1 MPSLFDI
8 AKSGVQSYR
17 QALAVTG
24 QNIAN
29 INTDGYKRREAGLT
43 EVSSGQGGITQ
54 IQDGTGLGV
63 RVEDI
68 KRSFDAY
75 LLDRKRNSFSREE
88 TATNFLEKISE
99 LEDLLLPGDADLGSS
114 MGLFFSSL
122 QEVAASPADVA
133 ARVVAVEEGKNVAAT
148 FSRTSEVLTQLKTG
162 AKSHAQ
168 QQIDT
173 VNILTTEILNV
184 NRKLLS
190 SSTQGGAANA
200 LLDNRDRLIDELSK
214 TLEVTCTY
222 TDKNAAIVRLGGSGS
237 GPKIVEDSKRIAIGL
252 DEESTDI
259 KVILGP
265 GTLNSP
271 TNQVTNGAMRGLIDA
286 SKTIEQ
292 TLKDLDSLAQKFA
305 QEMNDQHK
313 KGLTLDGLKGK
324 DMFTSVGFSSTQN
337 PTNMG
342 NTTASATATGG
353 GLVNPEPVKLVY
365 SEPREEW
372 VAYDLSDTEL
382 ASGLTSISTRGIN
395 ITLLGT
401 ASDGDEITISP
412 SNSFSRDMEFSLR
425 RPDDIAA
432 SASFLISADTKNL
445 SDASISADSTG
456 TIQDSNL
463 AKVSGVFTNSL
474 SPISAT
480 TFFNDGF
487 AASIPKATEAIQL
500 ASFSKQSALQFTLST
515 SDLSQAS
522 QLAFSVD
529 GVSHNFDIA
538 YGDVFKTLTGNPLA
552 ETSASGA
559 WKDAS
564 EIAKYLNLGELRSGN
579 TTLESL
585 GIFAS
590 GNTGNLTLSLA
601 TGDFAATA
609 TVTAGA
615 STIDAVRQSSETA
628 SNIQIFTREGRHI
641 AGSPLTKLEKSTF
654 MSTAN
659 GFSDQAVYNAE
670 YLNLSKPVG
679 YRGLN
684 LERIKP
690 TGTFTIP
697 LGGDGVGRKA
707 QLGLGSLPASST
719 TAAYELN
726 LYFPDT
732 SGDTLGTNIAAG
744 SSAKFAANQINENM
758 SDLGIR
764 AVAKNRIELYN
775 LSGNGEISF
784 DIESRNQKPINITTS
799 TTASDLTALYE
810 SLNQQAN
817 QIGVNV
823 YLSNDKSRI
832 VLESLDGE
840 DISLSSFSSSSG
852 LTLKSRFVDENSI
865 PIGSNTAVMHSR
877 GNTDPITLGSYL
889 VQNNAGVVAPIDVNA
904 GQMNIDGTI
913 SAGNTHGLRVGDT
926 IILNQ
931 KDNSET
937 TSGITVASLSDAN
950 SGAISGTLYYVKSID
965 AETGA
970 FKLATGSSTGSDVT
984 LTPGGA
990 ETTNSHLLRFYQ
1002 VKLIDAG
1009 RFGGLLNLEGASS
1022 FQSVVNGAAPIKSTA
1037 DPMNEGLVNRVTTAT
1052 GEKQTLSF
1060 NINEQIDFNAADTQ
1074 GLAASAA
1081 AAKYG
1086 LDVNFVDPSLASPGT
1101 AFSASVDSASLKAQT
1116 KSALTKAMANS
1127 LRSTAPI
1134 SSIKGVTIATKPDDG
1149 SSLTVAF
1156 NGQNYLLT
1164 MVSGEIVV
1172 TGGEAE
1178 RVSAYFEAVS
1188 GGGHVLKVAAPD
1200 GVLTGAQF
1208 SVPTTVSGNSDAAT
1222 LFGMTPATVTKTI
1235 IGRSVNFT
1243 PGTVNTAFPIKVNG
1257 TAENITITT
1266 TAGSSVN
1273 DATTGNAT
1281 FLWVDDTGGNG
1292 HLQITITGDSTS
1304 LEFEN
1309 NNHAEAIGLKTAEIL
1324 AYVKGEELELET
1336 TNGQVLDV
1344 DDSASTPNS
1353 SLASENF
1360 TITNLPPEE
1369 LIVIVSG
1376 GGARKIAANFDS
1388 NPPALEEITPE
1399 LTIKVTNDA
1408 GNVIDIVD
1416 KDTGH
1421 SIATRQL
1428 DAAGAAEALGFLFKI
1443 DGRAVKDDI
1452 FNFSANSGGVG
1463 DNRNISSV
1471 LELQREKNG
1480 KGGFQQI
1487 FSNLVSKVGSQV
1499 KSGKL
1504 NVEAAEA
1511 MREASEE
1518 AEAQFSGVN
1527 LDSQAAALIEFQQA
1541 YQASSRILQTARELF
1556 QTLIDSV

>member
-99 LEDLLLPGDADLGSS
+99 LEDLLLPGNADLGSS

-148 FSRTSEVLTQLKTG
+148 FSRTSEVLGQLKTG

-168 QQIDT
+168 QEIDT
-173 VNILTTEILNV
+173 VNILTKEILNV
-184 NRKLLS
+184 NSKLLS

-214 TLEVTCTY
+214 TLEVTCSY
-222 TDKNAAIVRLGGSGS
+222 TSKNAAIVRLGGSGS
-237 GPKIVEDSKRIAIGL
+237 GPKIVEDSKRITLGL

-271 TNQVTNGAMRGLIDA
+271 TNQVTNGSLRGLIDA
-286 SKTIEQ
+286 SKTVEQ
-292 TLKDLDSLAQKFA
+292 TIKDLNSLAQKFA

-313 KGLTLDGLKGK
+313 KGLTLDGVKGK

-342 NTTASATATGG
+342 NTTASASAAGG
-353 GLVNPEPVKLVY
+353 GLVNPDPIKLVF
-365 SEPREEW
+365 SETRNQW
-372 VAYDLSDTEL
+372 LAYDLNNNEIGSD
-382 ASGLTSISTRGIN
+382 LTSISTQGVT

-401 ASDGDEITISP
+401 ATDGDEITISP
-412 SNSFSRDMEFSLR
+412 SNNFSRDMEFALR
-425 RPDDIAA
+425 RAEDIAA

-456 TIQDSNL
+456 TIQDTNL
-463 AKVSGVFTNSL
+463 AKVNSVFTNSL

-487 AASIPKATEAIQL
+487 VASIPKATEAIQL
-500 ASFSKQSALQFTLST
+500 ASFSKQSALQFTLSA
-515 SDLSQAS
+515 SDLTQAN
-522 QLAFSVD
+522 QLSFSV
-529 GVSHNFDIA
+529 GGTAYNFDLA
-538 YGDVFKTLTGNPLA
+538 YGDVFKKLTGTPAA
-552 ETSASGA
+552 ETSATGA
-559 WKDAS
+559 WEDAS
-564 EIAKYLNLGELRSGN
+564 QIAKYLNLGELKSGS
-579 TTLESL
+579 TTLQSL

-590 GNTGNLTLSLA
+590 GNAGNLTLSLSA
-601 TGDFAATA
+601 GDFAAGA
-609 TVTAGA
+609 TITAGA
-615 STIDAVRQSSETA
+615 STLDAVKQSSDNA

-659 GFSDQAVYNAE
+659 GFSEQAVYNAE
-670 YLNLSKPVG
+670 YLNLQEPTG

-684 LERIKP
+684 LERVKP
-690 TGTFTIP
+690 AGTFSIP
-697 LGGDGVGRKA
+697 LGGDGVGQKA
-707 QLGLGSLPASST
+707 RLGLGSLPASST
-719 TAAYELN
+719 TSAYELN
-726 LYFPDT
+726 LFFPDLA
-732 SGDTLGTNIAAG
+732 GDTLSTTIAAG
-744 SSAKFAANQINENM
+744 SSAKFAANQINANM

-764 AVAKNRIELYN
+764 AFAKNRIELYS

-784 DIESRNQKPINITTS
+784 DIESRNQKPIKITTS
-799 TTASDLTALYE
+799 TTASDLTALFE
-810 SLNQQAN
+810 ALNQQSG
-817 QIGVNV
+817 QVGMNV
-823 YLSNDKSRI
+823 FLSKDKTRI
-832 VLESLDGE
+832 VLESTDGE
-840 DISLSSFSSSSG
+840 DISLSSYSSSSD
-852 LTLKSRFVDENSI
+852 LTIKTRFVDKNSK
-865 PIGSNTAVMHSR
+865 PIGDNTATMHGR
-877 GNTDPITLGSYL
+877 GDTDPITLGSFL
-889 VQNNAGVVAPIDVNA
+889 VQNNAGIVAGIDVNA
-904 GQMNIDGTI
+904 GQMALDGTI
-913 SAGNTHGLRVGDT
+913 SAGSGHGLRVGDT
-926 IILNQ
+926 LILDVKNAA
-931 KDNSET
+931 ET
-937 TSGITVASLSDAN
+937 TTGLATASLSDTN
-950 SGAISGTLYYVKSID
+950 SGTKNGTLYYVKSID

-970 FKLATGSSTGSDVT
+970 FKLATGSATGSDVT
-984 LTPGGA
+984 LTPAGA
-990 ETTNSHLLRFYQ
+990 ETGNSHLLRFFQ

-1009 RFGGLLNLEGASS
+1009 RFGGTLNLEAASS
-1022 FQSVVNGAAPIKSTA
+1022 FQSVVTGGATNTATA
-1037 DPMNEGLVNRVTTAT
+1037 DPFVDGLVNQVTTST

-1060 NINEQIDFNAADTQ
+1060 NINEQIDFNAGDTN

-1081 AAKYG
+1081 AATYG
-1086 LDVNFVDPSLASPGT
+1086 IDVNFVDPSLTNAGT
-1101 AFSASVDSASLKAQT
+1101 AFSAAVSSSSLQGQT

-1127 LRSTAPI
+1127 LRSSAPI
-1134 SSIKGVTIATKPDDG
+1134 SSIKGVTVASIPEDG
-1149 SSLTVAF
+1149 SSLTVSF

-1164 MVSGEIVV
+1164 MVKGEVVV
-1172 TGGEAE
+1172 TGGELD
-1178 RVSAYFEAVS
+1178 RVSAFFEAVT
-1188 GGGHVLKVAAPD
+1188 GGFSLKVAAPD

-1208 SVPTTVSGNSDAAT
+1208 SVPTTVSGNTDAAT

-1235 IGRSVNFT
+1235 IGRSVNSAGADST
-1243 PGTVNTAFPIKVNG
+1243 FPVKVNG
-1257 TAENITITT
+1257 VSQNVTINSTV
-1266 TAGSSVN
+1266 GSTNNTVAN
-1273 DATTGNAT
+1273 TQMI
-1281 FLWVDDTGGNG
+1281 WVDDGAGKG
-1292 HLQITITGDSTS
+1292 HLQITITGDSTE
-1304 LEFEN
+1304 LTVEN
-1309 NNHAEAIGLKTAEIL
+1309 NSNAETVGLKTAAIL
-1324 AYVKGEELELET
+1324 AYVKEDNLELET
-1336 TNGQVLDV
+1336 TDGQVLDV
-1344 DDSASTPNS
+1344 TASGTTPMS
-1353 SLASENF
+1353 SLSAESF
-1360 TITNLPPEE
+1360 KLTNLPPEE
-1369 LIVIVSG
+1369 LIVIVNG
-1376 GGARKIAANFDS
+1376 GGARKIAASFDS
-1388 NPPALEEITPE
+1388 NPPELEEITPE

-1408 GNVIDIVD
+1408 GNVIDILD
-1416 KDTGH
+1416 KETGH

-1428 DAAGAAEALGFLFKI
+1428 DNAGAAGALGFLFKI
-1443 DGRAVKDDI
+1443 DGRAVEGDI

-1487 FSNLVSKVGSQV
+1487 FSNIVSKVGSQV

-1556 QTLIDSV
+1556 QTLIDTV

>member
-148 FSRTSEVLTQLKTG
+148 FSRTSEVLSQLKTG
-162 AKSHAQ
+162 AKSAAQ
-168 QQIDT
+168 QEIDT
-173 VNILTTEILNV
+173 VNILTKEILNV
-184 NRKLLS
+184 NSKLLS

-222 TDKNAAIVRLGGSGS
+222 NDKNAAIVRLGGSGS
-237 GPKIVEDSKRIAIGL
+237 GPKIVEGSKRLALGL

-271 TNQVTNGAMRGLIDA
+271 TNQITNGALRGLIDA

-292 TLKDLDSLAQKFA
+292 TIKDLDSLAQKFA
-305 QEMNDQHK
+305 QEINDQHK

-324 DMFTSVGFSSTQN
+324 DMFTSVGFTSTQN

-342 NTTASATATGG
+342 NTTASAESAGG
-353 GLVNPEPVKLVY
+353 GLLNPDPIKLVF
-365 SEPREEW
+365 SETKNAWTAFDVQNNE
-372 VAYDLSDTEL
+372 LGSD
-382 ASGLTSISTRGIN
+382 LTSISTQGLT

-401 ASDGDEITISP
+401 ANDGDEITINP
-412 SNSFSRDMEFSLR
+412 SNNFSRDMEFALR
-425 RPDDIAA
+425 RAEDIAA
-432 SASFLISADTKNL
+432 SASFLISADTKNM

-456 TIQDSNL
+456 TIQDTSL
-463 AKVSGVFTNSL
+463 SKVNGVFTNSL

-487 AASIPKATEAIQL
+487 AATIPKAMESIQL
-500 ASFSKQSALQFTLST
+500 ASFAKQSSLQFTLSS
-515 SDLSQAS
+515 SDIEQVNQLSFS
-522 QLAFSVD
+522 VGGVTYDFDLAF
-529 GVSHNFDIA
+529 
-538 YGDVFKTLTGNPLA
+538 GDVFKELTGTPLS
-552 ETSASGA
+552 ESSADGA
-559 WKDAS
+559 WEDAS
-564 EIAKYLNLGELRSGN
+564 QIAKYLNLGELNASG
-579 TTLESL
+579 TTLQSL

-590 GNTGNLTLSLA
+590 GNAGNLTLSLA
-601 TGDFAATA
+601 SGDFADGATL
-609 TVTAGA
+609 TAGA
-615 STIDAVRQSSETA
+615 DTINAVKQTSEAA

-659 GFSDQAVYNAE
+659 GFTDQAVYNAE
-670 YLNLSKPVG
+670 YLNLNDPVG
-679 YRGLN
+679 YRGLS
-684 LERIKP
+684 LEQINP
-690 TGTFTIP
+690 TGNHSIS
-697 LGGDGVGRKA
+697 LGGDGVDRKA
-707 QLGLGSLPASST
+707 QLGLGTLPASSNT
-719 TAAYELN
+719 SAYEIN
-726 LYFPDT
+726 LFFPDLA
-732 SGDTLGTNIAAG
+732 GDSLSTTIAAG
-744 SSAKFAANQINENM
+744 ASAKFAANQINENM

-764 AVAKNRIELYN
+764 ASAKNRIELYN

-784 DIESRNQKPINITTS
+784 DIESRNQKPITITTS

-810 SLNQQAN
+810 SLNQQSG
-817 QIGVNV
+817 QVGINV
-823 YLSNDKSRI
+823 FLSQDKTRI
-832 VLESLDGE
+832 VIESVDGE
-840 DISLSSFSSSSG
+840 DISLSSYSSSSG
-852 LTLKSRFVDENSI
+852 LTMKTRLITKNSN
-865 PIGSNTAVMHSR
+865 PIGDNNALMHARTES
-877 GNTDPITLGSYL
+877 DPITLGSFL
-889 VQNNAGVVAPIDVNA
+889 RQNNDGLDAAITVNA
-904 GQMNIDGTI
+904 GQMALDGTI
-913 SAGNTHGLRVGDT
+913 AAGSNHGLKVGDT
-926 IILNQ
+926 LILTSI
-931 KDNSET
+931 DAAET
-937 TSGITVASLSDAN
+937 TTGLTQSALSDTN
-950 SGAISGTLYYVKSID
+950 SGTITGTIYYVKSID
-965 AETGA
+965 EQTGA
-970 FKLATGSSTGSDVT
+970 FKLATDNATGVDVT
-984 LTPGGA
+984 LTAGGL
-990 ETTNSHLLRFYQ
+990 ETANSHALSFHQ
-1002 VKLIDAG
+1002 IKLIDAG
-1009 RFGGLLNLEGASS
+1009 RFGGSLELEAAAAFTSVITGGATNTAS
-1022 FQSVVNGAAPIKSTA
+1022 A
-1037 DPMNEGLVNRVTTAT
+1037 DPLNEGLINQIVTST

-1060 NINEQIDFNAADTQ
+1060 NINEQIDFNAGDTQ
-1074 GLAASAA
+1074 GLAASASA
-1081 AAKYG
+1081 ATYG
-1086 LDVNFVDPSLASPGT
+1086 LDVNLIDPSLSSAGT
-1101 AFSASVDSASLKAQT
+1101 AFSASVSSSSLKEQT
-1116 KSALTKAMANS
+1116 KSALTKSIANS
-1127 LRSTAPI
+1127 LRSAAPI
-1134 SSIKGVTIATKPDDG
+1134 SSIKGVSVSSIPEDG
-1149 SSLTVAF
+1149 SALTISF

-1164 MVSGEIVV
+1164 MVNEEVVV
-1172 TGGEAE
+1172 TGGEKD
-1178 RVSAYFEAVS
+1178 RVSAFFEAS
-1188 GGGHVLKVAAPD
+1188 GNDVVLKVAASD

-1208 SVPTTVSGNSDAAT
+1208 SVPTTISGNSDAAT

-1235 IGRSVNFT
+1235 IGRSVNST
-1243 PGTVNTAFPIKVNG
+1243 GANSTFPIEVNG
-1257 TAENITITT
+1257 VAQNITITT
-1266 TAGSSVN
+1266 TAGSTNNTVAN
-1273 DATTGNAT
+1273 TEM
-1281 FLWVDDTGGNG
+1281 LWVDDGGGQG
-1292 HLQITITGDSTS
+1292 HLQITITGDSTT
-1304 LEFEN
+1304 LTFEN
-1309 NNHAEAIGLKTAEIL
+1309 NSDAETVGLKTAGIL
-1324 AYVKGEELELET
+1324 AYVEDENLLLEST
-1336 TNGQVLDV
+1336 GGQVLDV
-1344 DDSASTPNS
+1344 SASGMS

-1360 TITNLPPEE
+1360 TLTNLPPEE

-1388 NPPALEEITPE
+1388 NPPLFEEITPE
-1399 LTIKVTNDA
+1399 LTINVTNDA
-1408 GNVIDIVD
+1408 GNVIDILD
-1416 KDTGH
+1416 KATGH

-1428 DAAGAAEALGFLFKI
+1428 DAAGAAEAMGFLFKI
-1443 DGRAVKDDI
+1443 DGRAVKGDI

>member
-148 FSRTSEVLTQLKTG
+148 FSRTSEVLSQLKTG

-168 QQIDT
+168 QEIDT
-173 VNILTTEILNV
+173 VNILTKEILNV
-184 NRKLLS
+184 NSKLLS

-214 TLEVTCTY
+214 TLEVTVTY
-222 TDKNAAIVRLGGSGS
+222 TAKNAAIVRLGGSGS
-237 GPKIVEDSKRIAIGL
+237 GPKIVEDSKRITIGL

-271 TNQVTNGAMRGLIDA
+271 TNQVTNGALRGLIDA
-286 SKTIEQ
+286 SKTVEQ
-292 TLKDLDSLAQKFA
+292 TIKDLDSLAQKFA
-305 QEMNDQHK
+305 QEINDQHK

-324 DMFTSVGFSSTQN
+324 DMFTSVGFTSTQN

-342 NTTASATATGG
+342 NTTASAVASGG
-353 GLVNPEPVKLVY
+353 GLINPDPVKLVY
-365 SEPREEW
+365 SEPRNEW
-372 VAYDLSDTEL
+372 VAYDLQNNEL
-382 ASGLTSISTRGIN
+382 ASDLTSISTQGIT

-401 ASDGDEITISP
+401 ATDGDEITINP
-412 SNSFSRDMEFSLR
+412 SNNFSKDMEFALR
-425 RPDDIAA
+425 RAEDIAA

-456 TIQDSNL
+456 TIQDTNL
-463 AKVSGVFTNSL
+463 SKVNSVFTNSL

-487 AASIPKATEAIQL
+487 VATIPKATEAIQL

-515 SDLSQAS
+515 SDLTQAS
-522 QLAFSVD
+522 QLSFAVGGSTY
-529 GVSHNFDIA
+529 NFDLA
-538 YGDVFKTLTGNPLA
+538 YGDVFKKLTGNPA
-552 ETSASGA
+552 SETSATGA
-559 WKDAS
+559 WEDAS
-564 EIAKYLNLGELRSGN
+564 EIAKYLNLGELNASG
-579 TTLESL
+579 TTLQSL

-590 GNTGNLTLSLA
+590 GNAGNLTLSLA
-601 TGDFAATA
+601 SGDFATGATI
-609 TVTAGA
+609 TAGA
-615 STIDAVRQSSETA
+615 STIDAVKQSSDTA

-659 GFSDQAVYNAE
+659 GFSEQAVYNAD
-670 YLNLSKPVG
+670 YLNLQEPTG

-684 LERIKP
+684 LERVKP
-690 TGTFTIP
+690 AGTFSIP

-707 QLGLGSLPASST
+707 KLGLGSLPASST
-719 TAAYELN
+719 TTAYELN
-726 LYFPDT
+726 LYFPNLA
-732 SGDTLGTNIAAG
+732 GDSLSTNIAAG

-764 AVAKNRIELYN
+764 ASAKNRIELYS

-784 DIESRNQKPINITTS
+784 DIESRNQKPITITTS

-810 SLNQQAN
+810 SLNQQAG
-817 QIGVNV
+817 QVGINV
-823 YLSNDKSRI
+823 FLSNDKTRI
-832 VLESLDGE
+832 VLESVDGE
-840 DISLSSFSSSSG
+840 DISLSSYSSASE
-852 LTLKSRFVDENSI
+852 LTLKTRFVDKNSK
-865 PIGSNTAVMHSR
+865 PLGDNTKTMHAR
-877 GNTDPITLGSYL
+877 NNTDPITLGSFL
-889 VQNNAGVVAPIDVNA
+889 VQNNAGAVAPINVAA
-904 GQMNIDGTI
+904 GQMALDGTI
-913 SAGNTHGLRVGDT
+913 SAGTGHGLRVGDT
-926 IILNQ
+926 IILN
-931 KDNSET
+931 DHDANAPPTGLTE
-937 TSGITVASLSDAN
+937 AALSDGN
-950 SGAISGTLYYVKSID
+950 SGTRSGGPLYYVKSVEP
-965 AETGA
+965 ETGA
-970 FKLATGSSTGSDVT
+970 FKLATGSATGSDVT
-984 LTPGGA
+984 LTGA
-990 ETTNSHLLRFYQ
+990 NPNELRFYQ

-1009 RFGGLLNLEGASS
+1009 RFGGTLNLEAASS
-1022 FQSVVNGAAPIKSTA
+1022 FQSVVTGGATNTATA
-1037 DPMNEGLVNRVTTAT
+1037 DPLVDGLVKQTTTST
-1052 GEKQTLSF
+1052 GEKQTLNF
-1060 NINEQIDFNAADTQ
+1060 KINEQIDFNAGDTLGQ
-1074 GLAASAA
+1074 AASAA
-1081 AAKYG
+1081 AATYG
-1086 LDVNFVDPSLASPGT
+1086 IDVNFVDASLASAGT
-1101 AFSASVDSASLKAQT
+1101 AFSASVSSSSLQEQT

-1134 SSIKGVTIATKPDDG
+1134 SSIKGVTVATIPADG
-1149 SSLTVAF
+1149 SSLTVSF

-1164 MVSGEIVV
+1164 MVKGEVVV
-1172 TGGEAE
+1172 TGGELD
-1178 RVSAYFEAVS
+1178 RVSAYFEAVT
-1188 GGGHVLKVAAPD
+1188 GGYALKVAAPD

-1208 SVPTTVSGNSDAAT
+1208 SVPTTVSGNTDAAT

-1243 PGTVNTAFPIKVNG
+1243 AGATKTFPVSVNG
-1257 TAENITITT
+1257 TAQNITVTT
-1266 TAGSSVN
+1266 TAANTFNIAGG
-1273 DATTGNAT
+1273 AAT
-1281 FLWVDDTGGNG
+1281 FLWVDDTGGKG
-1292 HLQITITGDSTS
+1292 HLQITVTGDSTA
-1304 LEFEN
+1304 LTFEN
-1309 NNHAEAIGLKTAEIL
+1309 NNNAEAVGLKTADIL
-1324 AYVKGEELELET
+1324 AYVTDEDLILET
-1336 TNGQVLDV
+1336 TGGQVLDV
-1344 DDSASTPNS
+1344 TASGTTPMS
-1353 SLASENF
+1353 SLSSENF
-1360 TITNLPPEE
+1360 KLTNLPPEE
-1369 LIVIVSG
+1369 LIVIVNG
-1376 GGARKIAANFDS
+1376 GGARKIAASFDS
-1388 NPPALEEITPE
+1388 NPPELEEITPE

-1408 GNVIDIVD
+1408 GNVIDILD
-1416 KDTGH
+1416 KETGH

-1428 DAAGAAEALGFLFKI
+1428 DNAGAAGALGFLFKI
-1443 DGRAVKDDI
+1443 DGRAVSGDI

-1487 FSNLVSKVGSQV
+1487 FSNIVSKVGSQV

-1556 QTLIDSV
+1556 QTLIDTV

>member
-148 FSRTSEVLTQLKTG
+148 FSRTSEVLSQLKTG
-162 AKSHAQ
+162 AKSAAQ
-168 QQIDT
+168 QEIDT
-173 VNILTTEILNV
+173 VNILTKEILNV
-184 NRKLLS
+184 NSKLLS

-222 TDKNAAIVRLGGSGS
+222 NDKNAAIVRLGGSGS
-237 GPKIVEDSKRIAIGL
+237 GPKIVEGSKRLALGL

-271 TNQVTNGAMRGLIDA
+271 TNQITNGALRGLIDA

-292 TLKDLDSLAQKFA
+292 TIKDLDSLAQKFA
-305 QEMNDQHK
+305 QEINDQHK

-324 DMFTSVGFSSTQN
+324 DMFTSVGFTSTQN

-342 NTTASATATGG
+342 NTTASAESAGG
-353 GLVNPEPVKLVY
+353 GLLNPDPIKLVF
-365 SEPREEW
+365 SETKNAWTAFDVQNNE
-372 VAYDLSDTEL
+372 LGSD
-382 ASGLTSISTRGIN
+382 LTSISTQGLT

-401 ASDGDEITISP
+401 ANDGDEITINP
-412 SNSFSRDMEFSLR
+412 SNNFSRDMEFALR
-425 RPDDIAA
+425 RAEDIAA
-432 SASFLISADTKNL
+432 SASFLISADTKNM

-456 TIQDSNL
+456 TIQDTSL
-463 AKVSGVFTNSL
+463 SKVNGVFTNSL

-487 AASIPKATEAIQL
+487 AATIPKAMESIQL
-500 ASFSKQSALQFTLST
+500 ASFAKQSSLQFTLSS
-515 SDLSQAS
+515 SDIEQVNQLSFS
-522 QLAFSVD
+522 VGGVTYDFDLAF
-529 GVSHNFDIA
+529 
-538 YGDVFKTLTGNPLA
+538 GDVFKELTGTPLS
-552 ETSASGA
+552 ESSADGA
-559 WKDAS
+559 WEDAS
-564 EIAKYLNLGELRSGN
+564 QIAKYLNLGELNASG
-579 TTLESL
+579 TTLQSL

-590 GNTGNLTLSLA
+590 GNAGNLTLSLA
-601 TGDFAATA
+601 SGDFADGATL
-609 TVTAGA
+609 TAGA
-615 STIDAVRQSSETA
+615 DTINAVKQTSEAA

-659 GFSDQAVYNAE
+659 GFTDQAVYNAE
-670 YLNLSKPVG
+670 YLNLNDPVG
-679 YRGLN
+679 YRGLS
-684 LERIKP
+684 LEQINP
-690 TGTFTIP
+690 TGNHSIS
-697 LGGDGVGRKA
+697 LGGDGVDRKA
-707 QLGLGSLPASST
+707 QLGLGTLPASSNT
-719 TAAYELN
+719 SAYEIN
-726 LYFPDT
+726 LFFPDLA
-732 SGDTLGTNIAAG
+732 GDSLSTTIAAG
-744 SSAKFAANQINENM
+744 ASAKFAANQINENM

-764 AVAKNRIELYN
+764 ASAKNRIELYN

-784 DIESRNQKPINITTS
+784 DIESRNQKPITITTS

-810 SLNQQAN
+810 SLNQQSG
-817 QIGVNV
+817 QVGINV
-823 YLSNDKSRI
+823 FLSQDKTRI
-832 VLESLDGE
+832 VIESVDGE
-840 DISLSSFSSSSG
+840 DISLSSYSSSSG
-852 LTLKSRFVDENSI
+852 LTMKTRLITKNSN
-865 PIGSNTAVMHSR
+865 PIGDNNALMHARTES
-877 GNTDPITLGSYL
+877 DPITLGSFL
-889 VQNNAGVVAPIDVNA
+889 RQNNDGLDAAITVNA
-904 GQMNIDGTI
+904 GQMALDGTI
-913 SAGNTHGLRVGDT
+913 AAGSNHGLKVGDT
-926 IILNQ
+926 LILTSI
-931 KDNSET
+931 DAAET
-937 TSGITVASLSDAN
+937 TTGLTQSALSDTN
-950 SGAISGTLYYVKSID
+950 SGTITGTIYYVKSID
-965 AETGA
+965 EQTGA
-970 FKLATGSSTGSDVT
+970 FKLATDNATGVDVT
-984 LTPGGA
+984 LTAGGL
-990 ETTNSHLLRFYQ
+990 ETANSHALSFHQ
-1002 VKLIDAG
+1002 IKLIDAG
-1009 RFGGLLNLEGASS
+1009 RFGGSLELEAAAAFTSVITGGATNTAS
-1022 FQSVVNGAAPIKSTA
+1022 A
-1037 DPMNEGLVNRVTTAT
+1037 DPLNEGLINQIVTST

-1060 NINEQIDFNAADTQ
+1060 NINEQIDFNAGDSQ
-1074 GLAASAA
+1074 GLAASASA
-1081 AAKYG
+1081 ATYG
-1086 LDVNFVDPSLASPGT
+1086 LDVNLIDPSLSSAGT
-1101 AFSASVDSASLKAQT
+1101 AFSASVSSSSLKEQT
-1116 KSALTKAMANS
+1116 KSALTKSIANS
-1127 LRSTAPI
+1127 LRSAAPI
-1134 SSIKGVTIATKPDDG
+1134 SSIKGVSVSSIPEDG
-1149 SSLTVAF
+1149 SALTISF

-1164 MVSGEIVV
+1164 MVNEEVVV
-1172 TGGEAE
+1172 TGGEKD
-1178 RVSAYFEAVS
+1178 RVSAFFEAS
-1188 GGGHVLKVAAPD
+1188 GNDVVLKVAASD

-1208 SVPTTVSGNSDAAT
+1208 SVPTTISGNSDAAT

-1235 IGRSVNFT
+1235 IGRSVNST
-1243 PGTVNTAFPIKVNG
+1243 GANSTFPIEVNG
-1257 TAENITITT
+1257 VAQNITITT
-1266 TAGSSVN
+1266 TAGSTNNTVAN
-1273 DATTGNAT
+1273 TEM
-1281 FLWVDDTGGNG
+1281 LWVDDGGGQG
-1292 HLQITITGDSTS
+1292 HLQITITGDSTT
-1304 LEFEN
+1304 LTFEN
-1309 NNHAEAIGLKTAEIL
+1309 NSDAETVGLKTASIL
-1324 AYVKGEELELET
+1324 AYVEDENLLLEST
-1336 TNGQVLDV
+1336 GGQVLDV
-1344 DDSASTPNS
+1344 SASGMS

-1360 TITNLPPEE
+1360 TLTNLPPEE

-1388 NPPALEEITPE
+1388 NPPLFEEITPE
-1399 LTIKVTNDA
+1399 LTINVTNDA
-1408 GNVIDIVD
+1408 GNVIDILD
-1416 KDTGH
+1416 KATGH

-1428 DAAGAAEALGFLFKI
+1428 DAAGAAEAMGFLFKI
-1443 DGRAVKDDI
+1443 DGRAVKGDI

>member
-99 LEDLLLPGDADLGSS
+99 LEDLLLPGNADLGSS

-148 FSRTSEVLTQLKTG
+148 FSRTSEVLGQLKTG

-168 QQIDT
+168 QEIDT
-173 VNILTTEILNV
+173 VNILTKEILNV
-184 NRKLLS
+184 NSKLLS

-214 TLEVTCTY
+214 TLEVTCSY
-222 TDKNAAIVRLGGSGS
+222 TSKNAAIVRLGGSGS
-237 GPKIVEDSKRIAIGL
+237 GPKIVEDSKRITLGL

-271 TNQVTNGAMRGLIDA
+271 TNQVTNGSLRGLIDA
-286 SKTIEQ
+286 SKTVEQ
-292 TLKDLDSLAQKFA
+292 TIKDLNSLAQKFA

-342 NTTASATATGG
+342 NTTASASAAGG
-353 GLVNPEPVKLVY
+353 GLVNPDPIKLVF
-365 SEPREEW
+365 SETRNQW
-372 VAYDLSDTEL
+372 LAYDLNNNEIGSD
-382 ASGLTSISTRGIN
+382 LTSISTQGVT

-401 ASDGDEITISP
+401 ATDGDEITISP
-412 SNSFSRDMEFSLR
+412 SNNFSRDMEFALR
-425 RPDDIAA
+425 RAEDIAA

-456 TIQDSNL
+456 SIQDTNL
-463 AKVSGVFTNSL
+463 AKVNSVFTNSL

-487 AASIPKATEAIQL
+487 VASIPKATEAIQL
-500 ASFSKQSALQFTLST
+500 ASFSKQSALQFTLSA
-515 SDLSQAS
+515 SDLTQAN
-522 QLAFSVD
+522 QLSFSV
-529 GVSHNFDIA
+529 GGTVYNFDLA
-538 YGDVFKTLTGNPLA
+538 YGDVFKKLTGTPAA
-552 ETSASGA
+552 ETSATGA
-559 WKDAS
+559 WEDAS
-564 EIAKYLNLGELRSGN
+564 QIAKYLNLGELKSGS
-579 TTLESL
+579 TTLQSL

-590 GNTGNLTLSLA
+590 GNAGNLTLSLSA
-601 TGDFAATA
+601 GDFAAGA
-609 TVTAGA
+609 TITAGA
-615 STIDAVRQSSETA
+615 STLDAVKQSSDNA

-659 GFSDQAVYNAE
+659 GFSEQAVYNAE
-670 YLNLSKPVG
+670 YLNLQEPTG

-684 LERIKP
+684 LERVKP
-690 TGTFTIP
+690 AGTFSIP
-697 LGGDGVGRKA
+697 LGGDGVGQKA
-707 QLGLGSLPASST
+707 RLGLGSLPASST
-719 TAAYELN
+719 TSAYELN
-726 LYFPDT
+726 LFFPDLA
-732 SGDTLGTNIAAG
+732 GDTLSTTIAAG
-744 SSAKFAANQINENM
+744 SSAKFAANQINANM

-764 AVAKNRIELYN
+764 ASAKNRIELYS

-784 DIESRNQKPINITTS
+784 DIESRNQKPIKITTS
-799 TTASDLTALYE
+799 TTASDLTALFE
-810 SLNQQAN
+810 ALNQQSG
-817 QIGVNV
+817 QVGMNV
-823 YLSNDKSRI
+823 FLSKDKTRI
-832 VLESLDGE
+832 VLESTDGE
-840 DISLSSFSSSSG
+840 DISLSSYSSSSD
-852 LTLKSRFVDENSI
+852 LTIKTRFVDKNSK
-865 PIGSNTAVMHSR
+865 PIGDNTATMHGR
-877 GNTDPITLGSYL
+877 GDTDPITLGSFL
-889 VQNNAGVVAPIDVNA
+889 VQNNAGIVAGIDVNA
-904 GQMNIDGTI
+904 GQMALDGTI
-913 SAGNTHGLRVGDT
+913 SAGSGHGLRVGDT
-926 IILNQ
+926 LILDVKNAA
-931 KDNSET
+931 ET
-937 TSGITVASLSDAN
+937 TTGLATASLSDTN
-950 SGAISGTLYYVKSID
+950 SGTKNGTLYYVKSID

-970 FKLATGSSTGSDVT
+970 FKLATGSATGSDVT
-984 LTPGGA
+984 LTPAGA
-990 ETTNSHLLRFYQ
+990 ETGNSHLLRFFQ

-1009 RFGGLLNLEGASS
+1009 RFGGTLNLEAASS
-1022 FQSVVNGAAPIKSTA
+1022 FQSVVTGGATNTATA
-1037 DPMNEGLVNRVTTAT
+1037 DPFVDGLVNQVTTST

-1060 NINEQIDFNAADTQ
+1060 NINEQIDFNAGDTN

-1081 AAKYG
+1081 AATYG
-1086 LDVNFVDPSLASPGT
+1086 IDVNFVDPSLTNAGT
-1101 AFSASVDSASLKAQT
+1101 AFSASVSSSSLQGQT

-1127 LRSTAPI
+1127 LRSSAPI
-1134 SSIKGVTIATKPDDG
+1134 SSIKGVTVASIPEDG
-1149 SSLTVAF
+1149 SSLTVSF

-1164 MVSGEIVV
+1164 MVKGEVVV
-1172 TGGEAE
+1172 TGGELD
-1178 RVSAYFEAVS
+1178 RVSAFFEAVT
-1188 GGGHVLKVAAPD
+1188 GGFSLKVAAPD

-1208 SVPTTVSGNSDAAT
+1208 SVPTTVSGNTDAAT

-1235 IGRSVNFT
+1235 IGRSVNSAGADST
-1243 PGTVNTAFPIKVNG
+1243 FPVKVNG
-1257 TAENITITT
+1257 VSQNVTINSTV
-1266 TAGSSVN
+1266 GSTNNTVAN
-1273 DATTGNAT
+1273 TQMI
-1281 FLWVDDTGGNG
+1281 WVDDGAGKG
-1292 HLQITITGDSTS
+1292 HLQITITGDSTE
-1304 LEFEN
+1304 LTFEN
-1309 NNHAEAIGLKTAEIL
+1309 NSNAETVGLKTAAIL
-1324 AYVKGEELELET
+1324 AYVKEDNLELET
-1336 TNGQVLDV
+1336 TDGQVLDV
-1344 DDSASTPNS
+1344 NASGTTPMS
-1353 SLASENF
+1353 SLSAENF
-1360 TITNLPPEE
+1360 KLTNLPPEE
-1369 LIVIVSG
+1369 LIVIVNG
-1376 GGARKIAANFDS
+1376 GGARKIAASFDS
-1388 NPPALEEITPE
+1388 NPPELEEITPE

-1408 GNVIDIVD
+1408 GNVIDILD
-1416 KDTGH
+1416 KETGH

-1428 DAAGAAEALGFLFKI
+1428 DNAGAAGALGFLFKI
-1443 DGRAVKDDI
+1443 DGRAVEGDI

-1487 FSNLVSKVGSQV
+1487 FSNIVSKVGSQV

-1556 QTLIDSV
+1556 QTLIDTV

>member
-148 FSRTSEVLTQLKTG
+148 FSRTSEVLGQLKTG

-168 QQIDT
+168 QEIDT
-173 VNILTTEILNV
+173 VNILTKEILNV
-184 NRKLLS
+184 NSKLLS

-214 TLEVTCTY
+214 TLEVTCSY
-222 TDKNAAIVRLGGSGS
+222 TSKNAAIVRLGGSGS
-237 GPKIVEDSKRIAIGL
+237 GPKIVEDSKRITLGL

-271 TNQVTNGAMRGLIDA
+271 TNQVTNGSLRGLIDA
-286 SKTIEQ
+286 SKTVEQ
-292 TLKDLDSLAQKFA
+292 TIKDLNSLAQKFA

-313 KGLTLDGLKGK
+313 KGLTLDGVKGK

-342 NTTASATATGG
+342 NTTASASAAGG
-353 GLVNPEPVKLVY
+353 GLVNPDPIKLVF
-365 SEPREEW
+365 SETRNQW
-372 VAYDLSDTEL
+372 LAYDLNNNEIGSD
-382 ASGLTSISTRGIN
+382 LTSISTQGVT

-401 ASDGDEITISP
+401 ATDGDEITISP
-412 SNSFSRDMEFSLR
+412 SNNFSRDMEFALR
-425 RPDDIAA
+425 RAEDIAA

-456 TIQDSNL
+456 SIQDTNL
-463 AKVSGVFTNSL
+463 AKVNSVFTNSL

-487 AASIPKATEAIQL
+487 VASIPKATEAIQL
-500 ASFSKQSALQFTLST
+500 ASFSKQSALQFTLSA
-515 SDLSQAS
+515 SDLTQAN
-522 QLAFSVD
+522 QLSFSV
-529 GVSHNFDIA
+529 GGTVYNFDLA
-538 YGDVFKTLTGNPLA
+538 YGDVFKKLTGTPAA
-552 ETSASGA
+552 ETSATGA
-559 WKDAS
+559 WEDAS
-564 EIAKYLNLGELRSGN
+564 QIAKYLNLGELKSGS
-579 TTLESL
+579 TTLQSL

-590 GNTGNLTLSLA
+590 GNAGNLTLSLSA
-601 TGDFAATA
+601 GDFAAGA
-609 TVTAGA
+609 TITAGA
-615 STIDAVRQSSETA
+615 STLDAVKQSSDNA

-659 GFSDQAVYNAE
+659 GFSEQAVYNAE
-670 YLNLSKPVG
+670 YLNLQEPTG

-684 LERIKP
+684 LERVKP
-690 TGTFTIP
+690 AGTFSIP
-697 LGGDGVGRKA
+697 LGGDGVGQKA
-707 QLGLGSLPASST
+707 RLGLGSLPASST
-719 TAAYELN
+719 TSAYELN
-726 LYFPDT
+726 LFFPDLA
-732 SGDTLGTNIAAG
+732 GDTLSTTIAAG
-744 SSAKFAANQINENM
+744 SSAKFAANQINANM

-764 AVAKNRIELYN
+764 ASAKNRIELYS

-784 DIESRNQKPINITTS
+784 DIESRNQKPIKITTS
-799 TTASDLTALYE
+799 TTASDLTALFE
-810 SLNQQAN
+810 ALNQQSG
-817 QIGVNV
+817 QVGMNV
-823 YLSNDKSRI
+823 FLSKDKTRI
-832 VLESLDGE
+832 VLESTDGE
-840 DISLSSFSSSSG
+840 DISLSSYSSSSD
-852 LTLKSRFVDENSI
+852 LTIKTRFVDKNSK
-865 PIGSNTAVMHSR
+865 PIGDNTATMHGR
-877 GNTDPITLGSYL
+877 GDTDPITLGSFL
-889 VQNNAGVVAPIDVNA
+889 VQNNAGIVAGIDVNA
-904 GQMNIDGTI
+904 GQMALDGTI
-913 SAGNTHGLRVGDT
+913 SAGSGHGLRVGDT
-926 IILNQ
+926 LILDVKNAA
-931 KDNSET
+931 ET
-937 TSGITVASLSDAN
+937 TTGLATASLSDTN
-950 SGAISGTLYYVKSID
+950 SGTKNGTLYYVKSID

-970 FKLATGSSTGSDVT
+970 FMLATGSATGSDVT
-984 LTPGGA
+984 LTPAGA
-990 ETTNSHLLRFYQ
+990 ETGNSHLLRFFQ

-1009 RFGGLLNLEGASS
+1009 RFGGTLNLEAASS
-1022 FQSVVNGAAPIKSTA
+1022 FQSVVTGGATNTATA
-1037 DPMNEGLVNRVTTAT
+1037 DPFVDGLVNQVTTST

-1060 NINEQIDFNAADTQ
+1060 NINEQIDFNAGDTN

-1081 AAKYG
+1081 AATYG
-1086 LDVNFVDPSLASPGT
+1086 IDVNFVDPSLTNAGT
-1101 AFSASVDSASLKAQT
+1101 AFSASVSSSSLQGQT

-1127 LRSTAPI
+1127 LRSSAPI
-1134 SSIKGVTIATKPDDG
+1134 SSIKGVTVASIPEDG
-1149 SSLTVAF
+1149 SSLTVSF

-1164 MVSGEIVV
+1164 MVKGEVVV
-1172 TGGEAE
+1172 TGGELD
-1178 RVSAYFEAVS
+1178 RVSAFFEAVT
-1188 GGGHVLKVAAPD
+1188 GGFSLKVAAPD

-1208 SVPTTVSGNSDAAT
+1208 SVPTTVSGNTDAAT

-1235 IGRSVNFT
+1235 IGRSVNSAGADST
-1243 PGTVNTAFPIKVNG
+1243 FPVKVNG
-1257 TAENITITT
+1257 VSQNVTINSTV
-1266 TAGSSVN
+1266 GSTNNTVAN
-1273 DATTGNAT
+1273 TQMI
-1281 FLWVDDTGGNG
+1281 WVDDGAGKG
-1292 HLQITITGDSTS
+1292 HLQITITGDSTE
-1304 LEFEN
+1304 LTFEN
-1309 NNHAEAIGLKTAEIL
+1309 NSNAETVGLKTAAIL
-1324 AYVKGEELELET
+1324 AYVKEDNLELET
-1336 TNGQVLDV
+1336 TDGQVLDV
-1344 DDSASTPNS
+1344 NASGTTPMS
-1353 SLASENF
+1353 SLSAENF
-1360 TITNLPPEE
+1360 KLTNLPPEE
-1369 LIVIVSG
+1369 LIVIVNG
-1376 GGARKIAANFDS
+1376 GGARKIAASFDS
-1388 NPPALEEITPE
+1388 NPPELEEITPE

-1408 GNVIDIVD
+1408 GNVIDILD
-1416 KDTGH
+1416 KETGH

-1428 DAAGAAEALGFLFKI
+1428 DNAGAAGALGFLFKI
-1443 DGRAVKDDI
+1443 DGRAVEGDI

-1487 FSNLVSKVGSQV
+1487 FSNIVSKVGSQV

-1556 QTLIDSV
+1556 QTLIDTV

>member
-148 FSRTSEVLTQLKTG
+148 FSRTSEVLSQLKTG

-168 QQIDT
+168 QEIDT
-173 VNILTTEILNV
+173 VNILTKEILNV
-184 NRKLLS
+184 NSKLLS

-214 TLEVTCTY
+214 TLEVTVTY
-222 TDKNAAIVRLGGSGS
+222 TAKNAAIVRLGGSGS
-237 GPKIVEDSKRIAIGL
+237 GPKIVEDSKRIIIGL

-271 TNQVTNGAMRGLIDA
+271 TNQVTNGALRGLIDA
-286 SKTIEQ
+286 SKTVEQ
-292 TLKDLDSLAQKFA
+292 TIKDLDSLAQKFA
-305 QEMNDQHK
+305 QEINDQHK

-324 DMFTSVGFSSTQN
+324 DMFTSVGFTSTQN

-342 NTTASATATGG
+342 NTTASAVASGG
-353 GLVNPEPVKLVY
+353 GLINPDPLKLVY
-365 SEPREEW
+365 SESRNEW
-372 VAYDLSDTEL
+372 VAYDLQNNEL
-382 ASGLTSISTRGIN
+382 ASDLTSISTRGVT

-401 ASDGDEITISP
+401 ATDGDEITINP
-412 SNSFSRDMEFSLR
+412 SNNFSKDMEFALR
-425 RPDDIAA
+425 RAEDIAA

-456 TIQDSNL
+456 TIQDTELS
-463 AKVSGVFTNSL
+463 KVNSVFTNSL

-487 AASIPKATEAIQL
+487 VATIPKATEAIQL
-500 ASFSKQSALQFTLST
+500 ASFSKQSTLQFTLST
-515 SDLSQAS
+515 SDLTQAN
-522 QLAFSVD
+522 QLSFSL
-529 GVSHNFDIA
+529 GGPTYNFDLA
-538 YGDVFKTLTGNPLA
+538 YGDVFKTLSGTPA
-552 ETSASGA
+552 SETSAAGA
-559 WKDAS
+559 WEDAS
-564 EIAKYLNLGELRSGN
+564 EIAKYLNLGELNDSG
-579 TTLESL
+579 TTLQSL

-590 GNTGNLTLSLA
+590 GNAGNLTLSLA
-601 TGDFAATA
+601 SGDFATGATI
-609 TVTAGA
+609 TAGA
-615 STIDAVRQSSETA
+615 STIDAVKQSSESA

-659 GFSDQAVYNAE
+659 GFSEQAVYNAE
-670 YLNLSKPVG
+670 YLNLDEPTG

-684 LERIKP
+684 LDRVNP
-690 TGTFTIP
+690 TGIFSIP
-697 LGGDGVGRKA
+697 LGGNGIEQKA
-707 QLGLGSLPASST
+707 QLGLSSLPASATST
-719 TAAYELN
+719 SYELD
-726 LYFPDT
+726 LYFPDL
-732 SGDTLGTNIAAG
+732 SGDKLSTTIAAG

-764 AVAKNRIELYN
+764 ATATNRIELYS
-775 LSGNGEISF
+775 LSGNGEVSF
-784 DIESRNQKPINITTS
+784 DIESRNQKPITITTS

-810 SLNQQAN
+810 SINQQAG
-817 QIGVNV
+817 QVGINV
-823 YLSNDKSRI
+823 FLSQDKTRI
-832 VLESLDGE
+832 VLESVDGE
-840 DISLSSFSSSSG
+840 DISLSSYSSTSG
-852 LTLKSRFVDENSI
+852 LTLKTRFVDKNSK
-865 PIGSNTAVMHSR
+865 PIGDNTATMHGR
-877 GNTDPITLGSYL
+877 GDTDPITLGSYL
-889 VQNNAGVVAPIDVNA
+889 VQNNAGVVADIDVNA
-904 GQMNIDGTI
+904 GQMALDGTI
-913 SAGNTHGLRVGDT
+913 SAGTGHGLRVGDT
-926 IILNQ
+926 IILDS
-931 KDNSET
+931 KDAAET
-937 TSGITVASLSDAN
+937 TGGLTTASLSDTN
-950 SGAISGTLYYVKSID
+950 SGTKTGTLYYVKSID
-965 AETGA
+965 TETGA
-970 FKLATGSSTGSDVT
+970 FKLATGSTTGSDVT
-984 LTPGGA
+984 LTATAG
-990 ETTNSHLLRFYQ
+990 ETGNSHALKFFQ

-1009 RFGGLLNLEGASS
+1009 RFGGTLNLEAASS
-1022 FQSVVNGAAPIKSTA
+1022 FRSVVDGAAPKIATA
-1037 DPMNEGLVNRVTTAT
+1037 DPLVDGLLNQTTTAT

-1060 NINEQIDFNAADTQ
+1060 NLNEQIDFNASDTN

-1081 AAKYG
+1081 AATYG
-1086 LDVNFVDPSLASPGT
+1086 LDVNFIDSSLTSAGT
-1101 AFSASVDSASLKAQT
+1101 AFSASVTSSSLQEQT

-1134 SSIKGVTIATKPDDG
+1134 SSIKGVAVANIPEDE
-1149 SSLTVAF
+1149 SSLTVSF

-1164 MVSGEIVV
+1164 MVKGEVVV
-1172 TGGEAE
+1172 TGGELD
-1178 RVSAYFEAVS
+1178 RVSAYFESVT
-1188 GGGHVLKVAAPD
+1188 GGYALKVAAPD

-1208 SVPTTVSGNSDAAT
+1208 SVPTTVSGNTDAAT

-1235 IGRSVNFT
+1235 IGRSADTTGV
-1243 PGTVNTAFPIKVNG
+1243 ASSFPVKVNG
-1257 TAENITITT
+1257 VSQNVTITPT
-1266 TAGSSVN
+1266 VGSTNNTIANTQMEWIDDGAGK
-1273 DATTGNAT
+1273 
-1281 FLWVDDTGGNG
+1281 G

-1304 LEFEN
+1304 LTFEN
-1309 NNHAEAIGLKTAEIL
+1309 NNNAETIGLKTADIL
-1324 AYVKGEELELET
+1324 AYVDGENLELQT
-1336 TNGQVLDV
+1336 TNDQVLDV
-1344 DDSASTPNS
+1344 TASAATAMS
-1353 SLASENF
+1353 SLSSENF
-1360 TITNLPPEE
+1360 TLSNLPPEE
-1369 LIVIVSG
+1369 LIIIVNG
-1376 GGARKIAANFDS
+1376 DGARKIAASFDS
-1388 NPPALEEITPE
+1388 NPPELEEITPE

-1408 GNVIDIVD
+1408 GNVIDILD
-1416 KDTGH
+1416 KETGH

-1428 DAAGAAEALGFLFKI
+1428 DDAGAAGALGFLFKI
-1443 DGRAVKDDI
+1443 DGRAVNGDV

-1487 FSNLVSKVGSQV
+1487 FSNIVSKVGSQV

-1556 QTLIDSV
+1556 QTLIDTV

>member
-88 TATNFLEKISE
+88 TASNFLEKISE

-148 FSRTSEVLTQLKTG
+148 FSRTSDVLSQLKTG

-168 QQIDT
+168 QEIDT
-173 VNILTTEILNV
+173 VNILTKEILNV
-184 NRKLLS
+184 NSKLLS

-214 TLEVTCTY
+214 TIEVTCTY
-222 TDKNAAIVRLGGSGS
+222 NEKNAAIVRLGGSGS
-237 GPKIVEDSKRIAIGL
+237 GPKIVEGSKRITLGL

-271 TNQVTNGAMRGLIDA
+271 TNQVTNGALRGLIDA

-292 TLKDLDSLAQKFA
+292 TIKDLDSLAQKFA
-305 QEMNDQHK
+305 QEINDQHK

-324 DMFTSVGFSSTQN
+324 DMFTSVGFTSTQN

-342 NTTASATATGG
+342 NTTASAVASGG
-353 GLVNPEPVKLVY
+353 GLLNPDPIKLVF
-365 SEPREEW
+365 SETKNAW
-372 VAYDLSDTEL
+372 TAFDLQNNELGSD
-382 ASGLTSISTRGIN
+382 LTSISTRGLT

-401 ASDGDEITISP
+401 ANDGDEITINP
-412 SNSFSRDMEFSLR
+412 SNNFSRDMEFALR

-432 SASFLISADTKNL
+432 SASFLISADTKNM

-456 TIQDSNL
+456 TIQDTSL
-463 AKVSGVFTNSL
+463 SKVNGVFTNSL

-487 AASIPKATEAIQL
+487 AATIPKAMESIQL
-500 ASFSKQSALQFTLST
+500 ASFAKQSSLQFTLSS
-515 SDLSQAS
+515 SDIEQVNQLSFS
-522 QLAFSVD
+522 VGGVTYDFDLAF
-529 GVSHNFDIA
+529 
-538 YGDVFKTLTGNPLA
+538 GDVFKEMTGTPLS
-552 ETSASGA
+552 ESSADGA
-559 WKDAS
+559 WEDAS
-564 EIAKYLNLGELRSGN
+564 QIAKYLNLGELNATG
-579 TTLESL
+579 TTLQSL

-590 GNTGNLTLSLA
+590 GNAGNLTLSLA
-601 TGDFAATA
+601 SGDFADGA

-615 STIDAVRQSSETA
+615 DTINAVKQTSEAA
-628 SNIQIFTREGRHI
+628 SNVQIFTREGRHI

-659 GFSDQAVYNAE
+659 GFTDQAVYNAE
-670 YLNLSKPVG
+670 YLNLNDPVG
-679 YRGLN
+679 YRGLS
-684 LERIKP
+684 LEQINP
-690 TGTFTIP
+690 TGNYSIS
-697 LGGDGVGRKA
+697 LGGDGVDRKA
-707 QLGLGSLPASST
+707 QLGLGTLPASST
-719 TAAYELN
+719 TSAYEIN
-726 LYFPDT
+726 LFFPDLA
-732 SGDTLGTNIAAG
+732 GDTLSTTIAAG
-744 SSAKFAANQINENM
+744 ASAKFAANQINENM

-764 AVAKNRIELYN
+764 ASAKNRIELYN

-784 DIESRNQKPINITTS
+784 DIESRNQKPITITTS

-810 SLNQQAN
+810 SLNQQSG
-817 QIGVNV
+817 QVGINV
-823 YLSNDKSRI
+823 FLSQDKTRI
-832 VLESLDGE
+832 VIESVDGE
-840 DISLSSFSSSSG
+840 DISLSSYSSSSG
-852 LTLKSRFVDENSI
+852 LTMKTRLITKNSNSI
-865 PIGSNTAVMHSR
+865 GDNDALMHARTES
-877 GNTDPITLGSYL
+877 DPITLGSFL
-889 VQNNAGVVAPIDVNA
+889 RQNNDSLDIAITVNA
-904 GQMNIDGTI
+904 GQMALDGTI
-913 SAGNTHGLRVGDT
+913 AAGSNHGLKVGDT
-926 IILNQ
+926 LILTSI
-931 KDNSET
+931 DAAET
-937 TSGITVASLSDAN
+937 TTGLTQSALSDTN
-950 SGAISGTLYYVKSID
+950 SGTITGTIYYVKSID
-965 AETGA
+965 EETGA
-970 FKLATGSSTGSDVT
+970 FKLATDNATGVDVT
-984 LTPGGA
+984 LTAGGL
-990 ETTNSHLLRFYQ
+990 ETANSHALSFHQ
-1002 VKLIDAG
+1002 IKLIDAG
-1009 RFGGLLNLEGASS
+1009 RFGGSLELQAAAAFTSVITGGATNTAS
-1022 FQSVVNGAAPIKSTA
+1022 A
-1037 DPMNEGLVNRVTTAT
+1037 DPLNEGLINQIVTST

-1060 NINEQIDFNAADTQ
+1060 NINEQIDFNAGDTQ
-1074 GLAASAA
+1074 GLAASASA
-1081 AAKYG
+1081 ATYG
-1086 LDVNFVDPSLASPGT
+1086 LDVNLIDPSLSSAGT
-1101 AFSASVDSASLKAQT
+1101 AFSASVSSASLNEQS
-1116 KSALTKAMANS
+1116 KSALTKSIANS
-1127 LRSTAPI
+1127 LRSAAPI
-1134 SSIKGVTIATKPDDG
+1134 SSIKGEPVSSIPEDG
-1149 SSLTVAF
+1149 SALTISF

-1164 MVSGEIVV
+1164 MVNEEVVV
-1172 TGGEAE
+1172 TGGEKD
-1178 RVSAYFEAVS
+1178 RVSAFFEAS
-1188 GGGHVLKVAAPD
+1188 GNDFVLKVAASD

-1208 SVPTTVSGNSDAAT
+1208 SVPTTISGNSDAAT
-1222 LFGMTPATVTKTI
+1222 LFGMSPTTVTKTI
-1235 IGRSVNFT
+1235 IGRSVAST
-1243 PGTVNTAFPIKVNG
+1243 GLDSTFPIEVNG
-1257 TAENITITT
+1257 VAQNITV
-1266 TAGSSVN
+1266 TA
-1273 DATTGNAT
+1273 ATPYSDNASIANT
-1281 FLWVDDTGGNG
+1281 ELLWVDDGGGQG
-1292 HLQITITGDSTS
+1292 HLQITITGDSTA
-1304 LEFEN
+1304 LTFEN
-1309 NNHAEAIGLKTAEIL
+1309 NSDAETVGLKTASIL
-1324 AYVKGEELELET
+1324 AYVEDEHLLLEST
-1336 TNGQVLDV
+1336 GGQVLDV
-1344 DDSASTPNS
+1344 SASGMS

-1360 TITNLPPEE
+1360 TLTNLPPEE

-1388 NPPALEEITPE
+1388 NPPLFEEITPE
-1399 LTIKVTNDA
+1399 LTINVTNDA
-1408 GNVIDIVD
+1408 GNVIDILD
-1416 KDTGH
+1416 KATGH

-1428 DAAGAAEALGFLFKI
+1428 DAAGAAEAMGFLFKI
-1443 DGRAVKDDI
+1443 DGRAVKGDI

>member
-99 LEDLLLPGDADLGSS
+99 LEDLLLPGNADLGSS

-148 FSRTSEVLTQLKTG
+148 FSRTSEVLGQLKTG

-168 QQIDT
+168 QEIDT
-173 VNILTTEILNV
+173 VNILTKEILNV
-184 NRKLLS
+184 NSKLLS

-214 TLEVTCTY
+214 TLEVTCSY
-222 TDKNAAIVRLGGSGS
+222 TSKNAAIVRLGGSGS
-237 GPKIVEDSKRIAIGL
+237 GPKIVEGSKRITLGL

-271 TNQVTNGAMRGLIDA
+271 TNQVTNGSLRGLIDA
-286 SKTIEQ
+286 SKTVEQ
-292 TLKDLDSLAQKFA
+292 TIKDLNSLAQKFA

-313 KGLTLDGLKGK
+313 KGLTLDGVKGK

-342 NTTASATATGG
+342 NTTASASAAGG
-353 GLVNPEPVKLVY
+353 GLVNPDPIKLVF
-365 SEPREEW
+365 SETRNQW
-372 VAYDLSDTEL
+372 LAYDLNNNEIGSD
-382 ASGLTSISTRGIN
+382 LTSISTQGVT

-401 ASDGDEITISP
+401 ATDGDEITISP
-412 SNSFSRDMEFSLR
+412 SNNFSRDMEFALR
-425 RPDDIAA
+425 RAEDIAA

-456 TIQDSNL
+456 SIQDTNL
-463 AKVSGVFTNSL
+463 AKVNSVFTNSL

-487 AASIPKATEAIQL
+487 VASIPKATEAIQL
-500 ASFSKQSALQFTLST
+500 ASFSKQSALQFTLSA
-515 SDLSQAS
+515 SDLTQAN
-522 QLAFSVD
+522 QLSFSV
-529 GVSHNFDIA
+529 GGTAYNFDLA
-538 YGDVFKTLTGNPLA
+538 YGDVFKKLTGTPAA
-552 ETSASGA
+552 ETSATGA
-559 WKDAS
+559 WEDAS
-564 EIAKYLNLGELRSGN
+564 QIAKYLNLGELKSGS
-579 TTLESL
+579 TTLQSL

-590 GNTGNLTLSLA
+590 GNAGNLTLSLSA
-601 TGDFAATA
+601 GDFAAGA
-609 TVTAGA
+609 TITAGA
-615 STIDAVRQSSETA
+615 STLDAVKQSSDNA

-659 GFSDQAVYNAE
+659 GFSEQAVYNAE
-670 YLNLSKPVG
+670 YLNLQEPTG

-684 LERIKP
+684 LERVKP
-690 TGTFTIP
+690 AGTFSIP
-697 LGGDGVGRKA
+697 LGGDGVGQKA
-707 QLGLGSLPASST
+707 RLGLGSLPASST
-719 TAAYELN
+719 TSAYELN
-726 LYFPDT
+726 LFFPDLA
-732 SGDTLGTNIAAG
+732 GDTLSTTIAAG
-744 SSAKFAANQINENM
+744 SSAKFAANQINANM

-764 AVAKNRIELYN
+764 ASAKNRIELYS

-784 DIESRNQKPINITTS
+784 DIESRNQKPIKITTS
-799 TTASDLTALYE
+799 TTASDLTALFE
-810 SLNQQAN
+810 ALNQQSG
-817 QIGVNV
+817 QVGMNV
-823 YLSNDKSRI
+823 FLSKDKTRI
-832 VLESLDGE
+832 VLESTDGE
-840 DISLSSFSSSSG
+840 DISLSSYSSSSD
-852 LTLKSRFVDENSI
+852 LTIKTRFVDKNSK
-865 PIGSNTAVMHSR
+865 PIGDNTATMHGR
-877 GNTDPITLGSYL
+877 GDTDPITLGSFL
-889 VQNNAGVVAPIDVNA
+889 VQNNAGIVAGIDVNA
-904 GQMNIDGTI
+904 GQMALDGTI
-913 SAGNTHGLRVGDT
+913 SAGSGHGLRVGDT
-926 IILNQ
+926 LILDVKNAA
-931 KDNSET
+931 ET
-937 TSGITVASLSDAN
+937 TTGLATASLSDTN
-950 SGAISGTLYYVKSID
+950 SGTKTGTLYYVKSID

-970 FKLATGSSTGSDVT
+970 FKLATGSATGSDVT
-984 LTPGGA
+984 LTPAGA
-990 ETTNSHLLRFYQ
+990 ETGNSHLLRFFQ

-1009 RFGGLLNLEGASS
+1009 RFGGTLNLEAASS
-1022 FQSVVNGAAPIKSTA
+1022 FQSVVTGGATNTATA
-1037 DPMNEGLVNRVTTAT
+1037 DPFVDGLVDQVTTST

-1060 NINEQIDFNAADTQ
+1060 NINEQIDFNAGDTN

-1081 AAKYG
+1081 AATYG
-1086 LDVNFVDPSLASPGT
+1086 IDVNFVDPSLTNAGT
-1101 AFSASVDSASLKAQT
+1101 AFSASVASSSLQGQT

-1127 LRSTAPI
+1127 LRSSAPI
-1134 SSIKGVTIATKPDDG
+1134 SSIKGVTVASIPEDG
-1149 SSLTVAF
+1149 SSLTVSF

-1164 MVSGEIVV
+1164 MVKGEVVV
-1172 TGGEAE
+1172 TGGELD
-1178 RVSAYFEAVS
+1178 RVSAFFEAVT
-1188 GGGHVLKVAAPD
+1188 GGFSLKVAAPD

-1208 SVPTTVSGNSDAAT
+1208 SVPTTVSGNTDAAT

-1235 IGRSVNFT
+1235 IGRSVNSA
-1243 PGTVNTAFPIKVNG
+1243 GTDSTFPVKVNG
-1257 TAENITITT
+1257 VSQNVTINSTV
-1266 TAGSSVN
+1266 GSTNNTVAN
-1273 DATTGNAT
+1273 TQMI
-1281 FLWVDDTGGNG
+1281 WVDDGAGKG
-1292 HLQITITGDSTS
+1292 HLQITITGDSTE
-1304 LEFEN
+1304 LTVEN
-1309 NNHAEAIGLKTAEIL
+1309 NSNAETVGLKTAAIL
-1324 AYVKGEELELET
+1324 AYVKEDNLELET
-1336 TNGQVLDV
+1336 TDGQVLDV
-1344 DDSASTPNS
+1344 TASGTTPMS
-1353 SLASENF
+1353 SLSAESF
-1360 TITNLPPEE
+1360 KLTNLPPEE
-1369 LIVIVSG
+1369 LIVIVNG
-1376 GGARKIAANFDS
+1376 GGARKIAASFDS
-1388 NPPALEEITPE
+1388 NPPELEEITPE

-1408 GNVIDIVD
+1408 GNVIDILD
-1416 KDTGH
+1416 KETGH

-1428 DAAGAAEALGFLFKI
+1428 DNAGAAGALGFLFKI
-1443 DGRAVKDDI
+1443 DGRAVEGDI

-1487 FSNLVSKVGSQV
+1487 FSNIVSKVGSQV

-1556 QTLIDSV
+1556 QTLIDTV

>member
-1 MPSLFDI
+1 VPSLFDI

-88 TATNFLEKISE
+88 TANNFLEKISE
-99 LEDLLLPGDADLGSS
+99 LEDLLLPGNADLGSS

-148 FSRTSEVLTQLKTG
+148 FSRTSEVLSQLKSG

-168 QQIDT
+168 QEIDT
-173 VNILTTEILNV
+173 VNILTKEILNV
-184 NRKLLS
+184 NSKLLS

-222 TDKNAAIVRLGGSGS
+222 NDKNAAIVRLGGSGS
-237 GPKIVEDSKRIAIGL
+237 GPKIVEDSKRLAIGL
-252 DEESTDI
+252 DEDSTDI

-271 TNQVTNGAMRGLIDA
+271 TNQVTNGALRGLIDA

-292 TLKDLDSLAQKFA
+292 TIKDLDSLAQKFA
-305 QEMNDQHK
+305 QEINDQHK

-324 DMFTSVGFSSTQN
+324 DMFTSVGFTSTQN

-342 NTTASATATGG
+342 NTTASAVASGS
-353 GLVNPEPVKLVY
+353 GLLSPDPIKLVF
-365 SEPREEW
+365 SETKNAWTAFDLQNNELGS
-372 VAYDLSDTEL
+372 DLS
-382 ASGLTSISTRGIN
+382 SISTEGLT

-401 ASDGDEITISP
+401 ANDGDEITINP
-412 SNSFSRDMEFSLR
+412 SNNFSRDMEFALR
-425 RPDDIAA
+425 RAEDIAA

-456 TIQDSNL
+456 TIQDTALS
-463 AKVSGVFTNSL
+463 KVSSVFTNSL

-487 AASIPKATEAIQL
+487 AATIPKSMDSIQL
-500 ASFSKQSALQFTLST
+500 ASFAKQSSLQFTLSS
-515 SDLSQAS
+515 SDIEQVNQLSFRVDPGGPTYDFD
-522 QLAFSVD
+522 LAF
-529 GVSHNFDIA
+529 
-538 YGDVFKTLTGNPLA
+538 GDVFKELTGTPLS
-552 ETSASGA
+552 ESSADGA
-559 WKDAS
+559 WEDAS
-564 EIAKYLNLGELRSGN
+564 QIAKYLNLGELNASGI
-579 TTLESL
+579 TLQSL

-590 GNTGNLTLSLA
+590 GNGGNLTLSLA
-601 TGDFAATA
+601 SGDFEDGA

-615 STIDAVRQSSETA
+615 DTINAVRQTSDDA
-628 SNIQIFTREGRHI
+628 SNVQIFTREGRHI

-659 GFSDQAVYNAE
+659 GFTEQAVYNAE
-670 YLNLSKPVG
+670 YLNLNDPVG
-679 YRGLN
+679 YRGLT
-684 LERIKP
+684 LEQINP
-690 TGTFTIP
+690 TGNYSIS
-697 LGGDGVGRKA
+697 LSGDGVDRKA
-707 QLGLGSLPASST
+707 QLGLGTLPASST
-719 TAAYELN
+719 TSAYEISLF
-726 LYFPDT
+726 FPDL
-732 SGDTLGTNIAAG
+732 SGDTLSTTIAAG
-744 SSAKFAANQINENM
+744 ASAKFASNQINENM

-764 AVAKNRIELYN
+764 ASARNRIELYN

-784 DIESRNQKPINITTS
+784 DIESRNQKPITITTS
-799 TTASDLTALYE
+799 TTSSDLTALSE
-810 SLNQQAN
+810 ALNQQSG
-817 QIGVNV
+817 QVGINV
-823 YLSNDKSRI
+823 FLSQDKTRI
-832 VLESLDGE
+832 VIESVDGE
-840 DISLSSFSSSSG
+840 DISLSSYSSSSG
-852 LTLKSRFVDENSI
+852 LTMKTRLITKNSN
-865 PIGSNTAVMHSR
+865 PIGDNDALMHARASS
-877 GNTDPITLGSYL
+877 DPITLGSFL
-889 VQNNAGVVAPIDVNA
+889 RQNNDGIDAAITVNA
-904 GQMNIDGTI
+904 GQMALDGTI
-913 SAGNTHGLRVGDT
+913 TAGSNHGLKVGDT
-926 IILNQ
+926 LILTSIDPAEITGGLIQ
-931 KDNSET
+931 SALSDINSGT
-937 TSGITVASLSDAN
+937 TSGTI
-950 SGAISGTLYYVKSID
+950 YYVKSID
-965 AETGA
+965 DETGS
-970 FKLATGSSTGSDVT
+970 FKLATDNATGADVT
-984 LTPGGA
+984 LTAPGLQTA
-990 ETTNSHLLRFYQ
+990 NSHSLSFHQ
-1002 VKLIDAG
+1002 IKLIDAG
-1009 RFGGLLNLEGASS
+1009 RFGGSLELEAAAAFTS
-1022 FQSVVNGAAPIKSTA
+1022 QINGVDRKTATA
-1037 DPMNEGLVNRVTTAT
+1037 DPLEDGLINQSVTST

-1060 NINEQIDFNAADTQ
+1060 NINEQIDFNAGDTR
-1074 GLAASAA
+1074 GLAASASA
-1081 AAKYG
+1081 ATYG
-1086 LDVNFVDPSLASPGT
+1086 LDINLIDPGLTNAGT
-1101 AFSASVDSASLKAQT
+1101 SFSASVSSASLNEQT
-1116 KSALTKAMANS
+1116 KSALTKSIANS
-1127 LRSTAPI
+1127 LRSSAPI
-1134 SSIKGVTIATKPDDG
+1134 SSIKGINIASIPDDG
-1149 SSLTVAF
+1149 SSLTISF
-1156 NGQNYLLT
+1156 NQQNYLLT
-1164 MVSGEIVV
+1164 MVDGEVEV
-1172 TGGEAE
+1172 TGGEKD
-1178 RVSAYFEAVS
+1178 RVSAFFEADDDEFI
-1188 GGGHVLKVAAPD
+1188 LKVAASD

-1208 SVPTTVSGNSDAAT
+1208 SIPTTISGNTDSAT
-1222 LFGMTPATVTKTI
+1222 LFGMTPASVTKTI
-1235 IGRSVNFT
+1235 IGRSVDST
-1243 PGTVNTAFPIKVNG
+1243 GADYTFPIEVNG
-1257 TAENITITT
+1257 VSQNITINT
-1266 TAGSSVN
+1266 TAGSTNNTVAN
-1273 DATTGNAT
+1273 TEM
-1281 FLWVDDTGGNG
+1281 LWVDDGGGKG
-1292 HLQITITGDSTS
+1292 HLQITITGDSTI
-1304 LEFEN
+1304 LTFEN
-1309 NNHAEAIGLKTAEIL
+1309 NGDAETVGLKTASIL
-1324 AYVKGEELELET
+1324 AYVEDENLLLEST
-1336 TNGQVLDV
+1336 DGQVLDV
-1344 DDSASTPNS
+1344 SASGMS

-1360 TITNLPPEE
+1360 TLTNLPPEE

-1388 NPPALEEITPE
+1388 SPPFFEEITPE
-1399 LTIKVTNDA
+1399 LTINVTNDA
-1408 GNVIDIVD
+1408 GNVIDILD
-1416 KDTGH
+1416 KATGH

-1428 DAAGAAEALGFLFKI
+1428 DAAGAAEAMGFLFKI
-1443 DGRAVKDDI
+1443 DGRAVKGDI

>member
-99 LEDLLLPGDADLGSS
+99 LEDLLLPGNADLGSS

-148 FSRTSEVLTQLKTG
+148 FSRTSEVLGQLKTG

-168 QQIDT
+168 QEIDT
-173 VNILTTEILNV
+173 VNILTKEILNV
-184 NRKLLS
+184 NSKLLS

-214 TLEVTCTY
+214 TLEVTCSY
-222 TDKNAAIVRLGGSGS
+222 TSKNAAIVRLGGSGS
-237 GPKIVEDSKRIAIGL
+237 GPKIVEDSKRITLGL

-271 TNQVTNGAMRGLIDA
+271 TNQVTNGSLRGLIDA
-286 SKTIEQ
+286 SKTVEQ
-292 TLKDLDSLAQKFA
+292 TIKDLNSLAQKFA

-313 KGLTLDGLKGK
+313 KGLTLDGVKGK

-342 NTTASATATGG
+342 NTTASASAAGG
-353 GLVNPEPVKLVY
+353 GLVNPDPIKLVF
-365 SEPREEW
+365 SETRNQW
-372 VAYDLSDTEL
+372 LAYDLNNNEIGSD
-382 ASGLTSISTRGIN
+382 LTSISTQGVT

-401 ASDGDEITISP
+401 ATDGDEITISP
-412 SNSFSRDMEFSLR
+412 SNNFSRDMEFALR
-425 RPDDIAA
+425 RAEDIAA

-456 TIQDSNL
+456 SIQDTNL
-463 AKVSGVFTNSL
+463 AKVNSVFTNSL

-487 AASIPKATEAIQL
+487 VASIPKATEAIQL
-500 ASFSKQSALQFTLST
+500 ASFSKQSALQFTLSA
-515 SDLSQAS
+515 SDLTQAN
-522 QLAFSVD
+522 QLSFSV
-529 GVSHNFDIA
+529 GGTAYNFDLA
-538 YGDVFKTLTGNPLA
+538 YGDVFKKLTGTPAA
-552 ETSASGA
+552 ETSATGA
-559 WKDAS
+559 WEDAS
-564 EIAKYLNLGELRSGN
+564 QIAKYLNLGELKSGS
-579 TTLESL
+579 TTLQSL

-590 GNTGNLTLSLA
+590 GNAGNLTLSLSA
-601 TGDFAATA
+601 GDFAAGA
-609 TVTAGA
+609 TITAGA
-615 STIDAVRQSSETA
+615 STLDAVKQSSDNA

-659 GFSDQAVYNAE
+659 GFSEQAVYNAE
-670 YLNLSKPVG
+670 YLNLQEPTG

-684 LERIKP
+684 LERVKP
-690 TGTFTIP
+690 AGTFSIP
-697 LGGDGVGRKA
+697 LGGDGVGQKA
-707 QLGLGSLPASST
+707 RLGLGSLPASST
-719 TAAYELN
+719 TSAYELN
-726 LYFPDT
+726 LFFPDLA
-732 SGDTLGTNIAAG
+732 GDTLSTTIAAG
-744 SSAKFAANQINENM
+744 SSAKFAANQINANM

-764 AVAKNRIELYN
+764 ASAKNRIELYS

-784 DIESRNQKPINITTS
+784 DIESRNQKPIKITTS
-799 TTASDLTALYE
+799 TTASDLTALFE
-810 SLNQQAN
+810 ALNQQSG
-817 QIGVNV
+817 QVGMNV
-823 YLSNDKSRI
+823 FLSKDKTRI
-832 VLESLDGE
+832 VLESTDGE
-840 DISLSSFSSSSG
+840 DISLSSYSSSSD
-852 LTLKSRFVDENSI
+852 LTIKTRFVDKNSK
-865 PIGSNTAVMHSR
+865 PIGDNTATMHGR
-877 GNTDPITLGSYL
+877 GDTDPITLGSFL
-889 VQNNAGVVAPIDVNA
+889 VQNNAGIVAGIDVNA
-904 GQMNIDGTI
+904 GQMALDGTI
-913 SAGNTHGLRVGDT
+913 SAGSGHGLRVGDT
-926 IILNQ
+926 LILDVKNAA
-931 KDNSET
+931 ET
-937 TSGITVASLSDAN
+937 TTGLATASLSDTN
-950 SGAISGTLYYVKSID
+950 SGTKTGTLYYVKSID

-970 FKLATGSSTGSDVT
+970 FKLATGSATGSDVT
-984 LTPGGA
+984 LTPAGA
-990 ETTNSHLLRFYQ
+990 ETGNSHLLRFFQ

-1009 RFGGLLNLEGASS
+1009 RFGGTLNLEAASS
-1022 FQSVVNGAAPIKSTA
+1022 FQSVVTGGATNTATA
-1037 DPMNEGLVNRVTTAT
+1037 DPFVDGLVNQVTTST

-1060 NINEQIDFNAADTQ
+1060 NINEQIDFNAGDTN

-1081 AAKYG
+1081 AATYG
-1086 LDVNFVDPSLASPGT
+1086 IDVNFVDPSLNNAGT
-1101 AFSASVDSASLKAQT
+1101 AFSASVSSSSLQGQT

-1127 LRSTAPI
+1127 LRSSAPI
-1134 SSIKGVTIATKPDDG
+1134 SSIKGVTVASIPEDG
-1149 SSLTVAF
+1149 SSLTVSF

-1164 MVSGEIVV
+1164 MVKGEVVV
-1172 TGGEAE
+1172 TGGELD
-1178 RVSAYFEAVS
+1178 RVSAFFESVT
-1188 GGGHVLKVAAPD
+1188 GGFSLKVAAPD

-1208 SVPTTVSGNSDAAT
+1208 SVPTTVSGNTDAAT

-1235 IGRSVNFT
+1235 IGRSVNSAGADST
-1243 PGTVNTAFPIKVNG
+1243 FPVKVNG
-1257 TAENITITT
+1257 VSQNVTINSTV
-1266 TAGSSVN
+1266 GSTNNTVAN
-1273 DATTGNAT
+1273 TQMI
-1281 FLWVDDTGGNG
+1281 WVDDGAGKG
-1292 HLQITITGDSTS
+1292 HLQITITGDSTE
-1304 LEFEN
+1304 LTVEN
-1309 NNHAEAIGLKTAEIL
+1309 NSNAETVGLKTAAIL
-1324 AYVKGEELELET
+1324 AYVKEDNLELET
-1336 TNGQVLDV
+1336 TDGQVLDV
-1344 DDSASTPNS
+1344 TASGTTPMS
-1353 SLASENF
+1353 SLSAESF
-1360 TITNLPPEE
+1360 KLTNLPPEE
-1369 LIVIVSG
+1369 LIVIVNG
-1376 GGARKIAANFDS
+1376 GGARKIAASFDS
-1388 NPPALEEITPE
+1388 NPPELEEITPE

-1408 GNVIDIVD
+1408 GNVIDILD
-1416 KDTGH
+1416 KETGH

-1428 DAAGAAEALGFLFKI
+1428 DNAGAAGALGFLFKI
-1443 DGRAVKDDI
+1443 DGRAVEGDI

-1487 FSNLVSKVGSQV
+1487 FSNIVSKVGSQV

-1556 QTLIDSV
+1556 QTLIDTV

>member
-99 LEDLLLPGDADLGSS
+99 LEDLLLPGNADLGSS

-148 FSRTSEVLTQLKTG
+148 FSRTSEVLGQLKTG

-168 QQIDT
+168 QEIDT
-173 VNILTTEILNV
+173 VNILTKEILNV
-184 NRKLLS
+184 NSKLLS

-214 TLEVTCTY
+214 TLEVTCSY
-222 TDKNAAIVRLGGSGS
+222 TSKNAAIVRLGGSGS
-237 GPKIVEDSKRIAIGL
+237 GPKIVEDSKRITLGL

-271 TNQVTNGAMRGLIDA
+271 TNQVTNGSLRGLIDA
-286 SKTIEQ
+286 SKTVEQ
-292 TLKDLDSLAQKFA
+292 TIKDLNSLAQKFA

-313 KGLTLDGLKGK
+313 KGLTLDGVKGK

-342 NTTASATATGG
+342 NTTASASAAGG
-353 GLVNPEPVKLVY
+353 GLVNPDPIKLVF
-365 SEPREEW
+365 SETRNQW
-372 VAYDLSDTEL
+372 LAYDLNNNEIGSD
-382 ASGLTSISTRGIN
+382 LTSISTQGVT

-401 ASDGDEITISP
+401 ATDGDEITISP
-412 SNSFSRDMEFSLR
+412 SNNFSRDMEFALR
-425 RPDDIAA
+425 RAEDIAA

-456 TIQDSNL
+456 SIQDTNL
-463 AKVSGVFTNSL
+463 AKVNSVFTNSL

-487 AASIPKATEAIQL
+487 VASIPKATEAIQL
-500 ASFSKQSALQFTLST
+500 ASFSKQSALQFTLSA
-515 SDLSQAS
+515 SDLTQAN
-522 QLAFSVD
+522 QLSFSV
-529 GVSHNFDIA
+529 GGTAYNFDLA
-538 YGDVFKTLTGNPLA
+538 YGDVFKKLTGTPAA
-552 ETSASGA
+552 ETSATGA
-559 WKDAS
+559 WEDAS
-564 EIAKYLNLGELRSGN
+564 QIAKYLNLGELKSGS
-579 TTLESL
+579 TTLQSL

-590 GNTGNLTLSLA
+590 GNAGNLTLSLSA
-601 TGDFAATA
+601 GDFAAGA
-609 TVTAGA
+609 TITAGA
-615 STIDAVRQSSETA
+615 STLDAVKQSSDNA

-659 GFSDQAVYNAE
+659 GFSEQAVYNAE
-670 YLNLSKPVG
+670 YLNLQEPTG

-684 LERIKP
+684 LERVKP
-690 TGTFTIP
+690 AGTFSIP
-697 LGGDGVGRKA
+697 LGGDGVGQKA
-707 QLGLGSLPASST
+707 RLGLGSLPASST
-719 TAAYELN
+719 TSAYELN
-726 LYFPDT
+726 LFFPDLA
-732 SGDTLGTNIAAG
+732 GDTLSTTIAAG
-744 SSAKFAANQINENM
+744 SSAKFAANQINANM

-764 AVAKNRIELYN
+764 ASAKNRIELYS

-784 DIESRNQKPINITTS
+784 DIESRNQKPIKITTS
-799 TTASDLTALYE
+799 TTASDLTALFE
-810 SLNQQAN
+810 ALNQQSG
-817 QIGVNV
+817 QVGMNV
-823 YLSNDKSRI
+823 FLSKDKTRI
-832 VLESLDGE
+832 VLESTDGE
-840 DISLSSFSSSSG
+840 DISLSSYSSSSD
-852 LTLKSRFVDENSI
+852 LTIKTRFVDKNSK
-865 PIGSNTAVMHSR
+865 PIGDNTATMHGR
-877 GNTDPITLGSYL
+877 GDTDPITLGSFL
-889 VQNNAGVVAPIDVNA
+889 VQNNAGIVAGIDVNA
-904 GQMNIDGTI
+904 GQMALDGTI
-913 SAGNTHGLRVGDT
+913 SAGSGHGLRVGDT
-926 IILNQ
+926 LILDVKNAA
-931 KDNSET
+931 ET
-937 TSGITVASLSDAN
+937 TTGLATASLSDTN
-950 SGAISGTLYYVKSID
+950 SGTKNGTLYYVKSID

-970 FKLATGSSTGSDVT
+970 FKLATGSATGSDVT
-984 LTPGGA
+984 LTPAGA
-990 ETTNSHLLRFYQ
+990 ETGNSHLLRFFQ

-1009 RFGGLLNLEGASS
+1009 RFGGTLNLEAASS
-1022 FQSVVNGAAPIKSTA
+1022 FQSVVTGGATNTATA
-1037 DPMNEGLVNRVTTAT
+1037 DPFVDGLVNQVTTST

-1060 NINEQIDFNAADTQ
+1060 NINEQIDFNAGDTN

-1081 AAKYG
+1081 AATYG
-1086 LDVNFVDPSLASPGT
+1086 IDVNFVDPSLTNAGT
-1101 AFSASVDSASLKAQT
+1101 AFSASVASSSLQGQT

-1127 LRSTAPI
+1127 LRSSAPI
-1134 SSIKGVTIATKPDDG
+1134 SSIKGVTVASIPEDG
-1149 SSLTVAF
+1149 SSLTVSF

-1164 MVSGEIVV
+1164 MVKGEVVV
-1172 TGGEAE
+1172 TGGELD
-1178 RVSAYFEAVS
+1178 RVSAFFEAVT
-1188 GGGHVLKVAAPD
+1188 GGFSLKVAAPD

-1208 SVPTTVSGNSDAAT
+1208 SVPTTVSGNTDAAT

-1235 IGRSVNFT
+1235 IGRSVNSAGADST
-1243 PGTVNTAFPIKVNG
+1243 FPVKVNG
-1257 TAENITITT
+1257 VSQNVTINSTV
-1266 TAGSSVN
+1266 GSTNNTVAN
-1273 DATTGNAT
+1273 TQMI
-1281 FLWVDDTGGNG
+1281 WVDDGAGKG
-1292 HLQITITGDSTS
+1292 HLQITITGDSTE
-1304 LEFEN
+1304 LTVEN
-1309 NNHAEAIGLKTAEIL
+1309 NSNAETVGLKTAAIL
-1324 AYVKGEELELET
+1324 AYVKEDNLELET
-1336 TNGQVLDV
+1336 TDGQVLDV
-1344 DDSASTPNS
+1344 TASGTTPMS
-1353 SLASENF
+1353 SLSAESF
-1360 TITNLPPEE
+1360 KLTNLPPEE
-1369 LIVIVSG
+1369 LIVIVNG
-1376 GGARKIAANFDS
+1376 GGARKIAASFDS
-1388 NPPALEEITPE
+1388 NPPELEEITPE

-1408 GNVIDIVD
+1408 GNVIDILD
-1416 KDTGH
+1416 KETGH

-1428 DAAGAAEALGFLFKI
+1428 DNAGAAGALGFLFKI
-1443 DGRAVKDDI
+1443 DGRAVEGDI

-1487 FSNLVSKVGSQV
+1487 FSNIVSKVGSQV

-1556 QTLIDSV
+1556 QTLIDTV

>member
-99 LEDLLLPGDADLGSS
+99 LEDLLLPGNADLGSS

-148 FSRTSEVLTQLKTG
+148 FSRTSEVLGQLKTG

-168 QQIDT
+168 QEIDT
-173 VNILTTEILNV
+173 VNILTKEILNV
-184 NRKLLS
+184 NSKLLS

-214 TLEVTCTY
+214 TLEVTCSY
-222 TDKNAAIVRLGGSGS
+222 TSKNAAIVRLGGSGS
-237 GPKIVEDSKRIAIGL
+237 GPKIVEDSKRITLGL

-271 TNQVTNGAMRGLIDA
+271 TNQVTNGSLRGLIDA
-286 SKTIEQ
+286 SKTVEQ
-292 TLKDLDSLAQKFA
+292 TIKDLNSLAQKFA

-313 KGLTLDGLKGK
+313 KGLTLDGVKGK

-342 NTTASATATGG
+342 NTTASASAAGG
-353 GLVNPEPVKLVY
+353 GLVNPDPIKLVF
-365 SEPREEW
+365 SETRNQW
-372 VAYDLSDTEL
+372 LAYDLNNNEIGSD
-382 ASGLTSISTRGIN
+382 LTSISTQGVT

-401 ASDGDEITISP
+401 ATDGDEITISP
-412 SNSFSRDMEFSLR
+412 SNNFSRDMEFALR
-425 RPDDIAA
+425 RAEDIAA

-456 TIQDSNL
+456 SIQDTNL
-463 AKVSGVFTNSL
+463 AKVNSVFTNSL

-487 AASIPKATEAIQL
+487 VASIPKATEAIQL
-500 ASFSKQSALQFTLST
+500 ASFSKQSALQFTLSA
-515 SDLSQAS
+515 SDLTQAN
-522 QLAFSVD
+522 QLSFSV
-529 GVSHNFDIA
+529 GGTAYNFDLA
-538 YGDVFKTLTGNPLA
+538 YGDVFKKLTGTPAA
-552 ETSASGA
+552 ETSATGA
-559 WKDAS
+559 WEDAS
-564 EIAKYLNLGELRSGN
+564 QIAKYLNLGELKSGS
-579 TTLESL
+579 TTLQSL

-590 GNTGNLTLSLA
+590 GNAGNLTLSLSA
-601 TGDFAATA
+601 GDFAAGA
-609 TVTAGA
+609 TITAGA
-615 STIDAVRQSSETA
+615 STLDAVKQSSDNA

-659 GFSDQAVYNAE
+659 GFSEQAVYNAE
-670 YLNLSKPVG
+670 YLNLQEPTG

-684 LERIKP
+684 LERVKP
-690 TGTFTIP
+690 AGTFSIP
-697 LGGDGVGRKA
+697 LGGDGVGQKA
-707 QLGLGSLPASST
+707 RLGLGSLPASST
-719 TAAYELN
+719 TSAYELN
-726 LYFPDT
+726 LFFPDLA
-732 SGDTLGTNIAAG
+732 GDTLSTTIAAG
-744 SSAKFAANQINENM
+744 SSAKFAANQINANM

-764 AVAKNRIELYN
+764 ASAKNRIELYS

-784 DIESRNQKPINITTS
+784 DIESRNQKPIKITTS
-799 TTASDLTALYE
+799 TTASDLTALFE
-810 SLNQQAN
+810 ALNQQSG
-817 QIGVNV
+817 QVGMNV
-823 YLSNDKSRI
+823 FLSKDKTRI
-832 VLESLDGE
+832 VLESTDGE
-840 DISLSSFSSSSG
+840 DISLSSYSSSSD
-852 LTLKSRFVDENSI
+852 LTIKTRFVDKNSK
-865 PIGSNTAVMHSR
+865 PIGDNTATMHGR
-877 GNTDPITLGSYL
+877 GDTDPITLGSFL
-889 VQNNAGVVAPIDVNA
+889 VQNNAGIVAGIDVNA
-904 GQMNIDGTI
+904 GQMALDGTI
-913 SAGNTHGLRVGDT
+913 SAGSGHGLRVGDT
-926 IILNQ
+926 LILDVKNAA
-931 KDNSET
+931 ET
-937 TSGITVASLSDAN
+937 TTGLATASLSDTN
-950 SGAISGTLYYVKSID
+950 SGTKNGTLYYVKSID

-970 FKLATGSSTGSDVT
+970 FKLATGSATGSDVT
-984 LTPGGA
+984 LTPAGA
-990 ETTNSHLLRFYQ
+990 ETGNSHLLRFFQ

-1009 RFGGLLNLEGASS
+1009 RFGGTLNLEAASS
-1022 FQSVVNGAAPIKSTA
+1022 FQSVVTGGATNTATA
-1037 DPMNEGLVNRVTTAT
+1037 DPFVDGLVNQVTTST

-1060 NINEQIDFNAADTQ
+1060 NINEQIDFNAGDTN

-1081 AAKYG
+1081 AATYG
-1086 LDVNFVDPSLASPGT
+1086 IDVNFVDPSLTNAGT
-1101 AFSASVDSASLKAQT
+1101 AFSASVSSSSLQGQT

-1127 LRSTAPI
+1127 LRSSAPI
-1134 SSIKGVTIATKPDDG
+1134 SSIKGVTVASIPEDG
-1149 SSLTVAF
+1149 SSLTVSF

-1164 MVSGEIVV
+1164 MVKGEVVV
-1172 TGGEAE
+1172 TGGELD
-1178 RVSAYFEAVS
+1178 RVSAFFEAVT
-1188 GGGHVLKVAAPD
+1188 GGFSLKVAAPD

-1208 SVPTTVSGNSDAAT
+1208 SVPTTVSGNTDAAT

-1235 IGRSVNFT
+1235 IGRSVNSAGADST
-1243 PGTVNTAFPIKVNG
+1243 FPVKVNG
-1257 TAENITITT
+1257 VSQNVTINSTV
-1266 TAGSSVN
+1266 GSTNNTVAN
-1273 DATTGNAT
+1273 TQMI
-1281 FLWVDDTGGNG
+1281 WVDDGAGKG
-1292 HLQITITGDSTS
+1292 HLQITITGDSTE
-1304 LEFEN
+1304 LTVEN
-1309 NNHAEAIGLKTAEIL
+1309 NSNAETVGLKTAAIL
-1324 AYVKGEELELET
+1324 AYVKEDNLELET
-1336 TNGQVLDV
+1336 TDGQVLDV
-1344 DDSASTPNS
+1344 TASGTTPMS
-1353 SLASENF
+1353 SLSAESF
-1360 TITNLPPEE
+1360 KLTNLPPEE
-1369 LIVIVSG
+1369 LIVIVNG
-1376 GGARKIAANFDS
+1376 GGARKIAASFDS
-1388 NPPALEEITPE
+1388 NPPELEEITPE

-1408 GNVIDIVD
+1408 GNVIDILD
-1416 KDTGH
+1416 KETGH

-1428 DAAGAAEALGFLFKI
+1428 DNAGAAGALGFLFKI
-1443 DGRAVKDDI
+1443 DGRAVEGDI

-1487 FSNLVSKVGSQV
+1487 FSNIVSKVGSQV

-1556 QTLIDSV
+1556 QTLIDTV

>member
-148 FSRTSEVLTQLKTG
+148 FSRTSEVLSQLKTG

-168 QQIDT
+168 QEIDT
-173 VNILTTEILNV
+173 VNILTKEILNV
-184 NRKLLS
+184 NSKLLS

-222 TDKNAAIVRLGGSGS
+222 TSKNAAIVRLGGSGS
-237 GPKIVEDSKRIAIGL
+237 GPKIVEDAKRLTIGL

-271 TNQVTNGAMRGLIDA
+271 TNQVTNGALRGLIDA

-292 TLKDLDSLAQKFA
+292 TIKDLDSLAQKFA
-305 QEMNDQHK
+305 QEINDQHK

-324 DMFTSVGFSSTQN
+324 DMFTSVGFTSTQN

-342 NTTASATATGG
+342 NTTASAEASGG
-353 GLVNPEPVKLVY
+353 GLLNPDPIKLVF
-365 SEPREEW
+365 SETKNAW
-372 VAYDLSDTEL
+372 TAFDLQNNELGSD
-382 ASGLTSISTRGIN
+382 LTSISTQGLT

-401 ASDGDEITISP
+401 ANDGDEITINP
-412 SNSFSRDMEFSLR
+412 SNNFSRDMEFALR
-425 RPDDIAA
+425 RAEDIAA
-432 SASFLISADTKNL
+432 SASFLISADTKNM

-456 TIQDSNL
+456 TIQDTSL
-463 AKVSGVFTNSL
+463 SKVNGVFTNSL

-487 AASIPKATEAIQL
+487 AATIPKAMESIQL
-500 ASFSKQSALQFTLST
+500 ASFAKQSSLQFTLSS
-515 SDLSQAS
+515 SDIEQVNQLSFS
-522 QLAFSVD
+522 VGGVTYDFDLAF
-529 GVSHNFDIA
+529 
-538 YGDVFKTLTGNPLA
+538 GDVFKELTGTPLS
-552 ETSASGA
+552 ESSADGA
-559 WKDAS
+559 WEDAS
-564 EIAKYLNLGELRSGN
+564 QIAKYLNLGELNATG
-579 TTLESL
+579 TTLQSL

-590 GNTGNLTLSLA
+590 GNAGNLTLSLA
-601 TGDFAATA
+601 SGDFADGA

-615 STIDAVRQSSETA
+615 DTINAVKQTSEAA
-628 SNIQIFTREGRHI
+628 SNVQIFTREGRHI

-659 GFSDQAVYNAE
+659 GFTDQAVYNAE
-670 YLNLSKPVG
+670 YLNLNDPVG
-679 YRGLN
+679 YRGLS
-684 LERIKP
+684 LEQINP
-690 TGTFTIP
+690 TGNHSIS
-697 LGGDGVGRKA
+697 LGGDGVDRKA
-707 QLGLGSLPASST
+707 QLGLGTLPASST
-719 TAAYELN
+719 TSAYEIN
-726 LYFPDT
+726 LFFPDLA
-732 SGDTLGTNIAAG
+732 GDTLSTTIAAG
-744 SSAKFAANQINENM
+744 ASAKFAANQINENM

-764 AVAKNRIELYN
+764 ASAKNRIELYN

-784 DIESRNQKPINITTS
+784 DIESRNQKPITITTS

-810 SLNQQAN
+810 SLNQQSG
-817 QIGVNV
+817 QVGINV
-823 YLSNDKSRI
+823 FLSQDKTRI
-832 VLESLDGE
+832 VIESVDGE
-840 DISLSSFSSSSG
+840 DISLSSYSSSSG
-852 LTLKSRFVDENSI
+852 LTMKTRLITKNSN
-865 PIGSNTAVMHSR
+865 PIGDNDALMHARTES
-877 GNTDPITLGSYL
+877 DPITLGSFL
-889 VQNNAGVVAPIDVNA
+889 RQNNDGLDTAITVNA
-904 GQMNIDGTI
+904 GQMALDGTI
-913 SAGNTHGLRVGDT
+913 AAGSNHGLKVGDT
-926 IILNQ
+926 LILTSI
-931 KDNSET
+931 DAAET
-937 TSGITVASLSDAN
+937 TTGLTQSALSDTN
-950 SGAISGTLYYVKSID
+950 SGTITGTIYYVKSID
-965 AETGA
+965 EETGA
-970 FKLATGSSTGSDVT
+970 FKLATDNATGVDVT
-984 LTPGGA
+984 LTAGGL
-990 ETTNSHLLRFYQ
+990 ETANSHALSFHQ
-1002 VKLIDAG
+1002 IKLIDAG
-1009 RFGGLLNLEGASS
+1009 RFGGSLELEAAAAFTSVITGGATNTAS
-1022 FQSVVNGAAPIKSTA
+1022 A
-1037 DPMNEGLVNRVTTAT
+1037 DPLNEGLINQIVTST

-1060 NINEQIDFNAADTQ
+1060 NINEQIDFNAGDTQ
-1074 GLAASAA
+1074 GLAASASA
-1081 AAKYG
+1081 ATYG
-1086 LDVNFVDPSLASPGT
+1086 LDVNLIDPSLSSAGT
-1101 AFSASVDSASLKAQT
+1101 AFSASVSSSSLNEQS
-1116 KSALTKAMANS
+1116 KSALTKSIANS
-1127 LRSTAPI
+1127 LRSAAPI
-1134 SSIKGVTIATKPDDG
+1134 SSIKGVSVSSIPEDG
-1149 SSLTVAF
+1149 SALTISF

-1164 MVSGEIVV
+1164 MVNEEVVV
-1172 TGGEAE
+1172 TGGEKD
-1178 RVSAYFEAVS
+1178 RVSAFFEAS
-1188 GGGHVLKVAAPD
+1188 GNDFVLKVAASD

-1208 SVPTTVSGNSDAAT
+1208 SVPTTISGNSDAAT
-1222 LFGMTPATVTKTI
+1222 LFGMSPATVTKTI
-1235 IGRSVNFT
+1235 IGRSVAST
-1243 PGTVNTAFPIKVNG
+1243 GLDSTFPIEVNG
-1257 TAENITITT
+1257 VAQNITV
-1266 TAGSSVN
+1266 TA
-1273 DATTGNAT
+1273 ATPYSDNASIANT
-1281 FLWVDDTGGNG
+1281 ELLWVDDGGGQG
-1292 HLQITITGDSTS
+1292 HLQITITGDSTA
-1304 LEFEN
+1304 LTFEN
-1309 NNHAEAIGLKTAEIL
+1309 NSDAETVGLKTASIL
-1324 AYVKGEELELET
+1324 AYVEDENLLLEST
-1336 TNGQVLDV
+1336 GGQVLDV
-1344 DDSASTPNS
+1344 SASGMS

-1360 TITNLPPEE
+1360 TLTNLPPEE

-1388 NPPALEEITPE
+1388 NPPLFEEITPE
-1399 LTIKVTNDA
+1399 LTINVTNDA
-1408 GNVIDIVD
+1408 GNVIDILD
-1416 KDTGH
+1416 KATGH

-1428 DAAGAAEALGFLFKI
+1428 DAAGAAEAMGFLFKI
-1443 DGRAVKDDI
+1443 DGRAVKGDI

>member
-99 LEDLLLPGDADLGSS
+99 LEDLLLPGNADLGSS

-148 FSRTSEVLTQLKTG
+148 FSRTSEVLGQLKTG

-168 QQIDT
+168 QEIDT
-173 VNILTTEILNV
+173 VNILTKEILNV
-184 NRKLLS
+184 NSKLLS

-214 TLEVTCTY
+214 TLEVTCSY
-222 TDKNAAIVRLGGSGS
+222 TSKNAAIVRLGGSGS
-237 GPKIVEDSKRIAIGL
+237 GPKIVEDSKRITLGL

-271 TNQVTNGAMRGLIDA
+271 TNQVTNGSLRGLIDA
-286 SKTIEQ
+286 SKTVEQ
-292 TLKDLDSLAQKFA
+292 TIKDLNSLAQKFA

-313 KGLTLDGLKGK
+313 KGLTLDGVKGK

-342 NTTASATATGG
+342 NTTASASAAGG
-353 GLVNPEPVKLVY
+353 GLVNPDPIKLVF
-365 SEPREEW
+365 SETRNQW
-372 VAYDLSDTEL
+372 LAYDLNNNEIGSD
-382 ASGLTSISTRGIN
+382 LTSISTQGVT

-401 ASDGDEITISP
+401 ATDGDEITISP
-412 SNSFSRDMEFSLR
+412 SNNFSRDMEFALR
-425 RPDDIAA
+425 RAEDIAA

-456 TIQDSNL
+456 SIQDTNL
-463 AKVSGVFTNSL
+463 AKVNSVFTNSL

-487 AASIPKATEAIQL
+487 VASIPKATEAIQL
-500 ASFSKQSALQFTLST
+500 ASFSKQSALQFTLSA
-515 SDLSQAS
+515 SDLTQAN
-522 QLAFSVD
+522 QLSFSV
-529 GVSHNFDIA
+529 GGTAYNFDLA
-538 YGDVFKTLTGNPLA
+538 YGDVFKKLTGTPAA
-552 ETSASGA
+552 ETSATGA
-559 WKDAS
+559 WEDAS
-564 EIAKYLNLGELRSGN
+564 QIAKYLNLGELKSGS
-579 TTLESL
+579 TTLQSL

-590 GNTGNLTLSLA
+590 GNAGNLTLSLSA
-601 TGDFAATA
+601 GDFAAGA
-609 TVTAGA
+609 TITAGA
-615 STIDAVRQSSETA
+615 STLDAVKQSSDNA

-659 GFSDQAVYNAE
+659 GFSEQAVYNAE
-670 YLNLSKPVG
+670 YLNLQEPTG

-684 LERIKP
+684 LERVKP
-690 TGTFTIP
+690 AGTFSIP
-697 LGGDGVGRKA
+697 LGGDGVGQKA
-707 QLGLGSLPASST
+707 RLGLGSLPASST
-719 TAAYELN
+719 TSAYELN
-726 LYFPDT
+726 LFFPDLA
-732 SGDTLGTNIAAG
+732 GDTLSTTIAAG
-744 SSAKFAANQINENM
+744 SSAKFAANQINANM

-764 AVAKNRIELYN
+764 ASAKNRIELYS

-784 DIESRNQKPINITTS
+784 DIESRNQKPIKITTS
-799 TTASDLTALYE
+799 TTASDLTALFE
-810 SLNQQAN
+810 ALNQQSG
-817 QIGVNV
+817 QVGMNV
-823 YLSNDKSRI
+823 FLSKDKTRI
-832 VLESLDGE
+832 VLESTDGE
-840 DISLSSFSSSSG
+840 DISLSSYSSSSD
-852 LTLKSRFVDENSI
+852 LTIKTRFVDKNSK
-865 PIGSNTAVMHSR
+865 PIGDNTATMHGR
-877 GNTDPITLGSYL
+877 GDTDPITLGSFL
-889 VQNNAGVVAPIDVNA
+889 VQNNAGIVAGIDVNA
-904 GQMNIDGTI
+904 GQMALDGTI
-913 SAGNTHGLRVGDT
+913 SAGSGHGLRVGDT
-926 IILNQ
+926 LILDVKNAA
-931 KDNSET
+931 ET
-937 TSGITVASLSDAN
+937 TTGLATASLSDTN
-950 SGAISGTLYYVKSID
+950 SGTKNGTLYYVKSID

-970 FKLATGSSTGSDVT
+970 FKLATGSATGSDVT
-984 LTPGGA
+984 LTPAGA
-990 ETTNSHLLRFYQ
+990 ETGNSHLLRFFQ

-1009 RFGGLLNLEGASS
+1009 RFGGTLNLEAASS
-1022 FQSVVNGAAPIKSTA
+1022 FQSVVTGGATNTATA
-1037 DPMNEGLVNRVTTAT
+1037 DPFVDGLVNQVTTST

-1060 NINEQIDFNAADTQ
+1060 NINEQIDFNAGDTN

-1081 AAKYG
+1081 AATYG
-1086 LDVNFVDPSLASPGT
+1086 IDVNFVDPSLTNAGT
-1101 AFSASVDSASLKAQT
+1101 AFSASVSSSSLQGQT

-1127 LRSTAPI
+1127 LRSSAPI
-1134 SSIKGVTIATKPDDG
+1134 SSIKGVTVASIPEDG
-1149 SSLTVAF
+1149 SSLTVSF

-1164 MVSGEIVV
+1164 MVKGEVVV
-1172 TGGEAE
+1172 TGGELD
-1178 RVSAYFEAVS
+1178 RVSAFFESVT
-1188 GGGHVLKVAAPD
+1188 GGFSLKVAAPD

-1208 SVPTTVSGNSDAAT
+1208 SVPTTVSGNTDAAT

-1235 IGRSVNFT
+1235 IGRSVNSAGADST
-1243 PGTVNTAFPIKVNG
+1243 FPVKVNG
-1257 TAENITITT
+1257 VSQNVTINSTV
-1266 TAGSSVN
+1266 GSTNNTVAN
-1273 DATTGNAT
+1273 TQMI
-1281 FLWVDDTGGNG
+1281 WVDDGAGKG
-1292 HLQITITGDSTS
+1292 HLQITITGDSTE
-1304 LEFEN
+1304 LIVEN
-1309 NNHAEAIGLKTAEIL
+1309 NSNAETVGLKTAAIL
-1324 AYVKGEELELET
+1324 AYVKEDNLELET
-1336 TNGQVLDV
+1336 TDGQVLDV
-1344 DDSASTPNS
+1344 TASGTTPMS
-1353 SLASENF
+1353 SLSAESF
-1360 TITNLPPEE
+1360 KLTNLPPEE
-1369 LIVIVSG
+1369 LIVIVNG
-1376 GGARKIAANFDS
+1376 GGARKIAASFDS
-1388 NPPALEEITPE
+1388 NPPELEEITPE

-1408 GNVIDIVD
+1408 GNVIDILD
-1416 KDTGH
+1416 KETGH

-1428 DAAGAAEALGFLFKI
+1428 DNAGAAGALGFLFKI
-1443 DGRAVKDDI
+1443 DGRAVEGDI

-1487 FSNLVSKVGSQV
+1487 FSNIVSKVGSQV

-1556 QTLIDSV
+1556 QTLIDTV

>member
-148 FSRTSEVLTQLKTG
+148 FSRTSEVLSQLKTG
-162 AKSHAQ
+162 AKSAAQ
-168 QQIDT
+168 QEIDT
-173 VNILTTEILNV
+173 VNILTKEILNV
-184 NRKLLS
+184 NSKLLS

-222 TDKNAAIVRLGGSGS
+222 NDKNAAIVRLGGSGS
-237 GPKIVEDSKRIAIGL
+237 GPKIVEGSKRLALGL

-271 TNQVTNGAMRGLIDA
+271 TNQITNGALRGLIDA

-292 TLKDLDSLAQKFA
+292 TIKDLDSLAQKFA
-305 QEMNDQHK
+305 QEINDQHK

-324 DMFTSVGFSSTQN
+324 DMFTSVGFTSTQN

-342 NTTASATATGG
+342 NTTASAESAGG
-353 GLVNPEPVKLVY
+353 GLLNPDPIKLVF
-365 SEPREEW
+365 SETKNAWTAFDVQNNE
-372 VAYDLSDTEL
+372 LGSD
-382 ASGLTSISTRGIN
+382 LTSISTQGLT

-401 ASDGDEITISP
+401 ANDGDEITINP
-412 SNSFSRDMEFSLR
+412 SNNFSRDMEFALR
-425 RPDDIAA
+425 RAEDIAA
-432 SASFLISADTKNL
+432 SASFLISADTKNM

-456 TIQDSNL
+456 TIQDTSL
-463 AKVSGVFTNSL
+463 SKVNGVFTNSL

-487 AASIPKATEAIQL
+487 AATIPKAMESIQL
-500 ASFSKQSALQFTLST
+500 ASFAKQSSLQFTLSS
-515 SDLSQAS
+515 SDIEQVNQLSFS
-522 QLAFSVD
+522 VGGVTYDFDLAF
-529 GVSHNFDIA
+529 
-538 YGDVFKTLTGNPLA
+538 GDVFKELTGTPLS
-552 ETSASGA
+552 ESSADGA
-559 WKDAS
+559 WEDAS
-564 EIAKYLNLGELRSGN
+564 QIAKYLNLGELNASG
-579 TTLESL
+579 TTLQSL

-590 GNTGNLTLSLA
+590 GNAGNLTLSLA
-601 TGDFAATA
+601 SGDFADGATL
-609 TVTAGA
+609 TAGA
-615 STIDAVRQSSETA
+615 DTINAVKQTSEAA

-659 GFSDQAVYNAE
+659 GFTDQAVYNAE
-670 YLNLSKPVG
+670 YLNLNDPVG
-679 YRGLN
+679 YRGLS
-684 LERIKP
+684 LEQINP
-690 TGTFTIP
+690 TGNHSIS
-697 LGGDGVGRKA
+697 LGGDGVDRKA
-707 QLGLGSLPASST
+707 QLGLGTLPASSNT
-719 TAAYELN
+719 SAYEIN
-726 LYFPDT
+726 LFFPDLA
-732 SGDTLGTNIAAG
+732 GDTLSTTIAAG
-744 SSAKFAANQINENM
+744 ASAKFAANQINENM

-764 AVAKNRIELYN
+764 ASAKNRIELYN

-784 DIESRNQKPINITTS
+784 DIESRNQKPITITTS

-810 SLNQQAN
+810 SLNQQSG
-817 QIGVNV
+817 QVGINV
-823 YLSNDKSRI
+823 FLSQDKTRI
-832 VLESLDGE
+832 VIESVDGE
-840 DISLSSFSSSSG
+840 DISLSSYSSSSG
-852 LTLKSRFVDENSI
+852 LTMKTRLITKNSN
-865 PIGSNTAVMHSR
+865 PIGDNNALMHARTES
-877 GNTDPITLGSYL
+877 DPITLGSFL
-889 VQNNAGVVAPIDVNA
+889 RQNNDGLDAAITVNA
-904 GQMNIDGTI
+904 GQMALDGTI
-913 SAGNTHGLRVGDT
+913 AAGSNHGLKVGDT
-926 IILNQ
+926 LILTSI
-931 KDNSET
+931 DAAET
-937 TSGITVASLSDAN
+937 TTGLTQSALSDTN
-950 SGAISGTLYYVKSID
+950 SGTITGTIYYVKSID
-965 AETGA
+965 EQTGA
-970 FKLATGSSTGSDVT
+970 FKLATDNATGVDVT
-984 LTPGGA
+984 LTAGGL
-990 ETTNSHLLRFYQ
+990 ETANSHALSFHQ
-1002 VKLIDAG
+1002 IKLIDAG
-1009 RFGGLLNLEGASS
+1009 RFGGSLELEAAAAFTSVITGGATNTAS
-1022 FQSVVNGAAPIKSTA
+1022 A
-1037 DPMNEGLVNRVTTAT
+1037 DPLNEGLINQIVTST

-1060 NINEQIDFNAADTQ
+1060 NINEQIDFNAGDSQ
-1074 GLAASAA
+1074 GLAASASA
-1081 AAKYG
+1081 ATYG
-1086 LDVNFVDPSLASPGT
+1086 LDVNLIDPSLSSAGT
-1101 AFSASVDSASLKAQT
+1101 AFSASVSSSSLKEQT
-1116 KSALTKAMANS
+1116 KSALTKSIANS
-1127 LRSTAPI
+1127 LRSAAPI
-1134 SSIKGVTIATKPDDG
+1134 SSIKGVSVSSIPEDG
-1149 SSLTVAF
+1149 SALTISF

-1164 MVSGEIVV
+1164 MVNEEVVV
-1172 TGGEAE
+1172 TGGEKD
-1178 RVSAYFEAVS
+1178 RVSAFFEAS
-1188 GGGHVLKVAAPD
+1188 GNDVVLKVAASD

-1208 SVPTTVSGNSDAAT
+1208 SVPTTISGNSDAAT

-1235 IGRSVNFT
+1235 IGRSVNST
-1243 PGTVNTAFPIKVNG
+1243 GANSTFPIEVNG
-1257 TAENITITT
+1257 VAQNITITT
-1266 TAGSSVN
+1266 TAGSTNNTVAN
-1273 DATTGNAT
+1273 TEM
-1281 FLWVDDTGGNG
+1281 LWVDDGGGQG
-1292 HLQITITGDSTS
+1292 HLQITITGDSTT
-1304 LEFEN
+1304 LTFEN
-1309 NNHAEAIGLKTAEIL
+1309 NSDAETVGLKTASIL
-1324 AYVKGEELELET
+1324 AYVEDENLLLEST
-1336 TNGQVLDV
+1336 GGQVLDV
-1344 DDSASTPNS
+1344 SASGMS

-1360 TITNLPPEE
+1360 TLTNLPPEE

-1388 NPPALEEITPE
+1388 NPPFFEEITPE
-1399 LTIKVTNDA
+1399 LTINVTNDA
-1408 GNVIDIVD
+1408 GNVIDILD
-1416 KDTGH
+1416 KATGH

-1428 DAAGAAEALGFLFKI
+1428 DAAGAAEAMGFLFKI
-1443 DGRAVKDDI
+1443 DGRAVKGDI

>member
-99 LEDLLLPGDADLGSS
+99 LEDLLLPGNADLGSS

-148 FSRTSEVLTQLKTG
+148 FSRTSEVLGQLKTG

-168 QQIDT
+168 QEIDT
-173 VNILTTEILNV
+173 VNILTKEILNV
-184 NRKLLS
+184 NSKLLS

-214 TLEVTCTY
+214 TLEVTCSY
-222 TDKNAAIVRLGGSGS
+222 TSKNAAIVRLGGSGS
-237 GPKIVEDSKRIAIGL
+237 GPKIVEDSKRITLGL

-271 TNQVTNGAMRGLIDA
+271 TNQVTNGSLRGLIDA
-286 SKTIEQ
+286 SKTVEQ
-292 TLKDLDSLAQKFA
+292 TIKDLNSLAQKFA

-313 KGLTLDGLKGK
+313 KGLTLDGVKGK

-342 NTTASATATGG
+342 NTTASASAAGG
-353 GLVNPEPVKLVY
+353 GLVNPDPIKLVF
-365 SEPREEW
+365 SETRNQW
-372 VAYDLSDTEL
+372 LAYDLNNNEIGSD
-382 ASGLTSISTRGIN
+382 LTSISTRGVT

-401 ASDGDEITISP
+401 ATDGDEITISP
-412 SNSFSRDMEFSLR
+412 SNNFSRDMEFALR
-425 RPDDIAA
+425 RAEDIAA

-456 TIQDSNL
+456 SIQDTNL
-463 AKVSGVFTNSL
+463 AKVNSVFTNSL

-487 AASIPKATEAIQL
+487 VASIPKATEAIQL
-500 ASFSKQSALQFTLST
+500 ASFSKQSALQFTLSA
-515 SDLSQAS
+515 SDLTQAN
-522 QLAFSVD
+522 QLSFSV
-529 GVSHNFDIA
+529 GGTAYNFDLA
-538 YGDVFKTLTGNPLA
+538 YGDVFKKLTGTPAA
-552 ETSASGA
+552 ETSATGA
-559 WKDAS
+559 WEDAS
-564 EIAKYLNLGELRSGN
+564 QIAKYLNLGELKSGS
-579 TTLESL
+579 TTLQSL

-590 GNTGNLTLSLA
+590 GNAGNLTLSLSA
-601 TGDFAATA
+601 GDFAAGA
-609 TVTAGA
+609 TITAGA
-615 STIDAVRQSSETA
+615 STLDAVKQSSDNA

-659 GFSDQAVYNAE
+659 GFSEQAVYNAE
-670 YLNLSKPVG
+670 YLNLQEPTG

-684 LERIKP
+684 LERVKP
-690 TGTFTIP
+690 AGTFSIP
-697 LGGDGVGRKA
+697 LGGDGVGQKA
-707 QLGLGSLPASST
+707 RLGLGSLPASST
-719 TAAYELN
+719 TSAYELN
-726 LYFPDT
+726 LFFPDLA
-732 SGDTLGTNIAAG
+732 GDTLSTTIAAG
-744 SSAKFAANQINENM
+744 SSAKFAANQINANM

-764 AVAKNRIELYN
+764 ASAKNRIELYS

-784 DIESRNQKPINITTS
+784 DIESRNQKPIKITTS
-799 TTASDLTALYE
+799 TTASDLTALFE
-810 SLNQQAN
+810 ALNQQSG
-817 QIGVNV
+817 QVGMNV
-823 YLSNDKSRI
+823 FLSKDKTRI
-832 VLESLDGE
+832 VLESKDGE
-840 DISLSSFSSSSG
+840 DISLSSYSSSSD
-852 LTLKSRFVDENSI
+852 LTIKTRFVDKNSK
-865 PIGSNTAVMHSR
+865 PIGDNTATMHGR
-877 GNTDPITLGSYL
+877 GDTDPITLGSFL
-889 VQNNAGVVAPIDVNA
+889 VQNNAGIVAGIDVNA
-904 GQMNIDGTI
+904 GQMALDGTI
-913 SAGNTHGLRVGDT
+913 SAGSGHGLRVGDT
-926 IILNQ
+926 LILDVKNAA
-931 KDNSET
+931 ET
-937 TSGITVASLSDAN
+937 TTGLATASLSDTN
-950 SGAISGTLYYVKSID
+950 SGTKTGTLYYVKSID

-970 FKLATGSSTGSDVT
+970 FKLATGSATGSDVT
-984 LTPGGA
+984 LTPAGA
-990 ETTNSHLLRFYQ
+990 ETGNSHLLRFFQ

-1009 RFGGLLNLEGASS
+1009 RFGGTLNLEAASS
-1022 FQSVVNGAAPIKSTA
+1022 FQSVVTGGATNTATA
-1037 DPMNEGLVNRVTTAT
+1037 DPFVDGLVNQVTTST

-1060 NINEQIDFNAADTQ
+1060 NINEQIDFNAGDTN

-1081 AAKYG
+1081 AATYG
-1086 LDVNFVDPSLASPGT
+1086 IDVNFVDPSLTNAGT
-1101 AFSASVDSASLKAQT
+1101 AFSASVASSSLQGQT

-1127 LRSTAPI
+1127 LRSSAPI
-1134 SSIKGVTIATKPDDG
+1134 SSIKGVTVASIPEDG
-1149 SSLTVAF
+1149 SSLTVSF

-1164 MVSGEIVV
+1164 MVKGEVVV
-1172 TGGEAE
+1172 TGGELD
-1178 RVSAYFEAVS
+1178 RVSAFFESVT
-1188 GGGHVLKVAAPD
+1188 GGFSLKVAAPD

-1208 SVPTTVSGNSDAAT
+1208 SVPTTVSGNTDAAT
-1222 LFGMTPATVTKTI
+1222 LFGMNPATVTKTI
-1235 IGRSVNFT
+1235 IGRSVNSA
-1243 PGTVNTAFPIKVNG
+1243 GTDRTFPVKVNG
-1257 TAENITITT
+1257 VSQNITINSTV
-1266 TAGSSVN
+1266 GSTNNTVAN
-1273 DATTGNAT
+1273 TQMI
-1281 FLWVDDTGGNG
+1281 WVDDGAGKG
-1292 HLQITITGDSTS
+1292 HLQITITGDSTE
-1304 LEFEN
+1304 LTVEN
-1309 NNHAEAIGLKTAEIL
+1309 NSNAETVGLKTAAIL
-1324 AYVKGEELELET
+1324 AYVKEDNLELET
-1336 TNGQVLDV
+1336 TDGQVLDV
-1344 DDSASTPNS
+1344 TASGTTPMS
-1353 SLASENF
+1353 SLSAESF
-1360 TITNLPPEE
+1360 KLTNLPPEE
-1369 LIVIVSG
+1369 LIVIVNG
-1376 GGARKIAANFDS
+1376 GGARKIAASFDS
-1388 NPPALEEITPE
+1388 NPPELEEITPE

-1408 GNVIDIVD
+1408 GNVIDILD
-1416 KDTGH
+1416 KETGH

-1428 DAAGAAEALGFLFKI
+1428 DNAGAAGALGFLFKI
-1443 DGRAVKDDI
+1443 DGRAVEGDI

-1487 FSNLVSKVGSQV
+1487 FSNIVSKVGSQV

-1556 QTLIDSV
+1556 QTLIDTV